1 MKEKDWQTWQDDVP
15 ADFPAS
21 EGMGDDDWTA
31 VPPEAAVPEDVPSDL
46 PDDWILP
53 VGDDFE
59 PDAFFASSGP
69 DDFAPSAEV
78 SAPAFENSA
87 PTGAAQPQTDD
98 DPNGDFKLL
107 EDPLRG
113 QTLIE
118 ASAGT
123 GKTYSLE
130 HIVLRL
136 VVERGIAIGRMLV
149 VTFTKAATAELK
161 SRIRGKLI
169 AVRKL
174 VTEGVPPTDKNLLEQ
189 FDRWRNELDP
199 DLVRERLDRAVR
211 EFDDAVILTIHSF
224 CQKTLSDFVFTSGG
238 SYGVDSGEENEL
250 LDRTAEE
257 FLRLEARRANENGT
271 VEAFRSLRTLKLD
284 KVLSKLAAEPESARS
299 RAVFSEKGFPANLD
313 PENAAAYGEMLGRF
327 LTWAPAR
334 YEALK
339 REASYQTF
347 DDMLVRAEAG
357 LKADPAFA
365 AVVRSHYDVVLIDE
379 FQDTDPLQYG
389 IFHTLFGDPAF
400 GKTVFF
406 VGDPK
411 QAIYSFRNADFETYR
426 KASEEIVRHRKLAK
440 NFRTT
445 PVLMHFFNLFFERP
459 GTFLGSG
466 IRYDPVAANDDR
478 PPLIRVD
485 DNGVFR
491 PEPALVV
498 RLGDFDKP
506 LKDKLF
512 EWEADDIADEI
523 AGMLSERDRHF
534 VKGRPLRPSDIAI
547 LVRGRPDGIPVY
559 EALLARGVKV
569 RFPSDENVFKTE
581 EAKEL
586 CTVLEAMAM
595 PSERS
600 FLEAARATR
609 IVGDGLSTYTDEK
622 KRTER
627 LVFLRGVMEAAAERA
642 RRSGLS
648 AAFGEL
654 FRVCGVES
662 RLLPAKGGE
671 RALANYRQL
680 IELLFGMQQSA
691 KTLSGLVRRCEKLI
705 TKAKDDKASFPDEYK
720 VRPDSN
726 DDRVVIQTI
735 HSSKGLE
742 YPIVYLPGCWWGT
755 PSKNVAVS
763 QIHERDEK
771 GERRLVLFP
780 GEVKPKDLPE
790 VRRAELEE
798 AVRLLYVA
806 FTRASARLTLYGLPK
821 WKVGGKELWSNA
833 WSAFFHAL
841 AAQES
846 LAGWGRADYDA
857 VWDEF
862 QKGML
867 GRAQDFADLWTKTA
881 GRFAEEHPGTTV
893 DPETLKPQT
902 DETGLYWSIASWAP
916 REDGVKVMLAPSEA
930 PALPEPE
937 PARRVDPF
945 WVQTSYTALK
955 KGLFGAEIDAHR
967 DERATLSGE
976 DEAEDDETQELRRRI
991 EDGSPMARWRSGAAL
1006 GVTIHRLF
1014 EVVDFHD
1021 FECRRALATD
1031 EELAD
1036 PGLSDEIRR
1045 NRLRQRNYLLSILGA
1060 TPDLVKR
1067 GEGLSDEAPAEDRL
1081 SPEGAKRLEELRAL
1095 FESVLSYPLL
1105 PDFTLKNLKSEGRRS
1120 EFGFLMH
1127 TNPKLSR
1134 AAFAE
1139 KAVRLGWKGL
1149 TPEQLSGYLTG
1160 SIDLL
1165 FEANGKV
1172 WILDWKTDNLAAN
1185 AALREA
1191 FPEANDWRDFYT
1203 DEAVALHMKEAHYDI
1218 QYLCYL
1224 AAVKRLLRARLG
1236 DGAED
1241 RIGGALYFFV
1251 RGASAGRGV
1260 AALPYEDVADRV
1272 KILEEMLGD
1281 E

>member
-1 MKEKDWQTWQDDVP
+1 MKEKDLQLWQDEVP
-15 ADFPAS
+15 ADFPSS
-21 EGMGDDDWTA
+21 EIGGNEDWIE
-31 VPPEAAVPEDVPSDL
+31 VPPEDMPSDL
-46 PDDWILP
+46 PDDWALP
-53 VGDDFE
+53 VGGEFE
-59 PDAFFASSGP
+59 PEAFFEASATDG
-69 DDFAPSAEV
+69 FAPVAEEL
-78 SAPAFENSA
+78 APAAAGPAQS
-87 PTGAAQPQTDD
+87 GAAEPQTDE

-107 EDPLRG
+107 DDPLRG
-113 QTLIE
+113 RTLIE

-189 FDRWRNELDP
+189 FERWRDLDLDP

-238 SYGVDSGEENEL
+238 SYGVDSGEENDL

-257 FLRLEARRANENGT
+257 FLRLEARRANENGCT
-271 VEAFRSLRTLKLD
+271 EAFRALQTLKLN
-284 KVLSKLAAEPESARS
+284 KALSKLAAEPESARK
-299 RAVFSEKGFPANLD
+299 RAIFSEEGFPMNLD
-313 PENAAAYGEMLGRF
+313 AENAAAYEEMLGRF

-389 IFHTLFGDPAF
+389 IFSTLFGDPAY

-426 KASEEIVRHRKLAK
+426 KASDEIGRHRKLAK

-466 IRYDPVAANDDR
+466 IRYDAVAANDDR

-485 DNGVFR
+485 ENGVFR

-498 RLGDFDKP
+498 RLGDFEKP
-506 LKDKLF
+506 PKDKLF
-512 EWEADDIADEI
+512 QWEADDIADEI
-523 AGMLSERDRHF
+523 STMLSERDRHF
-534 VKGRPLRPSDIAI
+534 VKGRPLRPGDIAI
-547 LVRGRPDGIPVY
+547 LVRTRDDGMPLY
-559 EALLARGVKV
+559 DALLARSVKV
-569 RFPSDENVFKTE
+569 RFPSDKNVFGTE

-595 PSERS
+595 PSERG

-627 LVFLRGVMEAAAERA
+627 LVFLRGVMEAAADRA
-642 RRSGLS
+642 RRSGLT

-654 FRVCGVES
+654 FRVCETER
-662 RLLPAKGGE
+662 RLLPAAGGE

-691 KTLSGLVRRCEKLI
+691 KTLSGLVRRFEKLI
-705 TKAKDDKASFPDEYK
+705 ANGSDKKTTVPDEYK

-742 YPIVYLPGCWWGT
+742 YPIVYLPACWWGRPYKQT
-755 PSKNVAVS
+755 AVS
-763 QIHERDEK
+763 MVHERDGA

-780 GEVKPKDLPE
+780 GEVKPNDLPE
-790 VRRAELEE
+790 VKRAQIEE
-798 AVRLLYVA
+798 SVRLLYVA

-821 WKVGGKELWSNA
+821 WNTGGKKLYDHSC
-833 WSAFFHAL
+833 SAFFHAL
-841 AAQES
+841 AAREN
-846 LAGWGRADYDA
+846 LEGWSRGEYLA
-857 VWDEF
+857 VWDDF
-862 QKGML
+862 RKGML
-867 GRAQDFADLWTKTA
+867 GSAEEFADVWAKTA
-881 GRFAEEHPGTTV
+881 EHFAAEHPGMTV

-902 DETGLYWSIASWAP
+902 DETGLYWSIAPWAP
-916 REDGVKVMLAPSEA
+916 REDGVKVQLKPSEA

-955 KGLFGAEIDAHR
+955 KGLFGAHLDAHR

-976 DEAEDDETQELRRRI
+976 DEAEDDETQESRRTI
-991 EDGSPMARWRSGAAL
+991 ADGSPMARWRSGAAL

-1014 EVVDFHD
+1014 EVVDFYG
-1021 FECRRALATD
+1021 FECRRVLATD
-1031 EELAD
+1031 EELTD
-1036 PGLSDEIRR
+1036 PGLLDEVRR

-1060 TPDLVKR
+1060 TPDLVRR
-1067 GEGLSDEAPAEDRL
+1067 GESFSDEAPGEDRL

-1095 FESVLSYPLL
+1095 FDSVLSLPIL
-1105 PDFTLKNLKSEGRRS
+1105 PDFCLKDLKAEGRRS
-1120 EFGFLMH
+1120 EYGFLLH
-1127 TNPKLSR
+1127 TKPNLP
-1134 AAFAE
+1134 
-1139 KAVRLGWKGL
+1139 KAVFAKKAESLGWKGL

-1165 FEANGKV
+1165 FEANGKI
-1172 WILDWKTDNLAAN
+1172 WILDWKTDNLAKPS
-1185 AALREA
+1185 RT
-1191 FPEANDWRDFYT
+1191 RRT
-1203 DEAVALHMKEAHYDI
+1203 
-1218 QYLCYL
+1218 
-1224 AAVKRLLRARLG
+1224 
-1236 DGAED
+1236 GATST
-1241 RIGGALYFFV
+1241 RRTPSSFT
-1251 RGASAGRGV
+1251 
-1260 AALPYEDVADRV
+1260 
-1272 KILEEMLGD
+1272 
-1281 E
+1281 

>member
-1 MKEKDWQTWQDDVP
+1 MKEKNLQIWPDEAP
-15 ADFPAS
+15 ADFPSS
-21 EGMGDDDWTA
+21 EVGGNEDWIE
-31 VPPEAAVPEDVPSDL
+31 VPPEDAPSDL
-46 PDDWILP
+46 PDDWVLP
-53 VGDDFE
+53 VGESYE
-59 PDAFFASSGP
+59 PDAFFEASEEEGFAP
-69 DDFAPSAEV
+69 FARDFAPAAEEAAQ
-78 SAPAFENSA
+78 S
-87 PTGAAQPQTDD
+87 GAAQPQADD

-107 EDPLRG
+107 DDPLRG

-136 VVERGIAIGRMLV
+136 VVERGIAIGRVLV

-161 SRIRGKLI
+161 SRIRGKLL

-174 VTEGVPPTDKNLLEQ
+174 VTEGVAPTDKNLLEQ
-189 FDRWRNELDP
+189 FERWRELDP
-199 DLVRERLDRAVR
+199 DLVRERLERAVR

-238 SYGVDSGEENEL
+238 SYGIDSGNENEL
-250 LDRTAEE
+250 LGRTAEE
-257 FLRLEARRANENGT
+257 FLRLEARRANEKGAT
-271 VEAFRSLRTLKLD
+271 EAFRILQTLKLD
-284 KVLSKLAAEPESARS
+284 KVLSKLAAEPESARKH
-299 RAVFSEKGFPANLD
+299 AIFSEAGFPAKLD
-313 PENAAAYGEMLGRF
+313 AENAAAYEEMLGRF
-327 LTWAPAR
+327 LAWAPAR

-347 DDMLVRAEAG
+347 DDMLVRTEAG

-365 AVVRSHYDVVLIDE
+365 AVVRDHYDVVLIDE

-389 IFHTLFGDPAF
+389 IFSTLFGDPAF

-426 KASEEIVRHRKLAK
+426 RASEEIGRHRKLAK

-445 PVLMHFFNLFFERP
+445 PALMHFFNLFFERP

-466 IRYDPVAANDDR
+466 IHYDAVAANDDR
-478 PPLIRVD
+478 PPLIRAD
-485 DNGVFR
+485 ENGVFR

-498 RLGDFDKP
+498 RLGDFEKP

-523 AGMLSERDRHF
+523 AAMLSERGRRF
-534 VKGRPLRPSDIAI
+534 VKGRPLRPGDIAI
-547 LVRGRPDGIPVY
+547 LVRARADGMPLY
-559 EALLARGVKV
+559 EALLSRGVKV
-569 RFPSDENVFKTE
+569 RFPSDENVFGTD
-581 EAKEL
+581 EAKEV

-642 RRSGLS
+642 RRSGLT

-654 FRVCGVES
+654 FRVCGVER
-662 RLLPAKGGE
+662 RLLPEAGGE

-691 KTLSGLVRRCEKLI
+691 KTLSGLVRRLEKLI
-705 TKAKDDKASFPDEYK
+705 AQGKEPTVPDGYE

-742 YPIVYLPGCWWGT
+742 YPIVYLPGCWWGR
-755 PSKNVAVS
+755 PSKDVAVPM
-763 QIHERDEK
+763 IHERDEA

-790 VRRAELEE
+790 VQRAETEE

-821 WKVGGKELWSNA
+821 WNGGGKELYA
-833 WSAFFHAL
+833 HARSAFFHAL
-841 AAQES
+841 AAREN
-846 LAGWGRADYDA
+846 LAGWSRADYLA
-857 VWDEF
+857 VWDDF

-867 GRAQDFADLWTKTA
+867 QRADEFAALWTKTA
-881 GRFAEEHPGTTV
+881 ERFAAEHPGMTV
-893 DPETLKPQT
+893 DPETLKPQK
-902 DETGLYWSIASWAP
+902 DETGCFWSIALWAP
-916 REDGVKVMLAPSEA
+916 RDEGVRVMLAPTEA
-930 PALPEPE
+930 PALPVPE

-955 KGLFGAEIDAHR
+955 KGLFGAHDDTHR

-976 DEAEDDETQELRRRI
+976 DETEDDESRELRRTI
-991 EDGSPMARWRSGAAL
+991 ADGSPMARWRSGAAL

-1014 EVVDFHD
+1014 EVVDFHG
-1021 FECRRALATD
+1021 FECCRVLATD

-1036 PGLSDEIRR
+1036 PELSDEIRR

-1060 TPDLVKR
+1060 TPDLVR
-1067 GEGLSDEAPAEDRL
+1067 CGEGLSEELPGEDRL
-1081 SPEGAKRLEELRAL
+1081 SPEGAKRLEELRTL
-1095 FESVLSYPLL
+1095 FDSVLSLPVL
-1105 PDFTLKNLKSEGRRS
+1105 PDFCLKDLKAEKRRS
-1120 EFGFLMH
+1120 EYGFLMH
-1127 TNPKLSR
+1127 TKPNLPKT
-1134 AAFAE
+1134 AFMKKAE
-1139 KAVRLGWKGL
+1139 ALGWKGL

-1165 FEANGKV
+1165 FEANGKI

-1185 AALREA
+1185 RALREA
-1191 FPEANDWRDFYT
+1191 FPETGDWRDFYAE
-1203 DEAVALHMKEAHYDI
+1203 EAVKLHMKEAHYDI

-1224 AAVKRLLRARLG
+1224 AAARRLLRTRLG
-1236 DGAED
+1236 EGAQE
-1241 RIGGALYFFV
+1241 RLGGAVYFFV
-1251 RGASAGRGV
+1251 RGACVGRGV
-1260 AALPYEDVADRV
+1260 AVLSFEDVAERV

-1281 E
+1281 D

>member
-1 MKEKDWQTWQDDVP
+1 MKEKDLQLWQDEVP
-15 ADFPAS
+15 ADFPSS
-21 EGMGDDDWTA
+21 EVGGNEDWIE
-31 VPPEAAVPEDVPSDL
+31 VPPEDMPSDL
-46 PDDWILP
+46 PDDWALP
-53 VGDDFE
+53 VGEEFE
-59 PDAFFASSGP
+59 PDAFFAASGEADGFAP
-69 DDFAPSAEV
+69 ATEDFAPED
-78 SAPAFENSA
+78 PAQSGVVE
-87 PTGAAQPQTDD
+87 PQTDE

-107 EDPLRG
+107 DDPLRG
-113 QTLIE
+113 RTLIE

-189 FDRWRNELDP
+189 FERWRDLDLDP

-238 SYGVDSGEENEL
+238 SYGVDSGEENDL

-257 FLRLEARRANENGT
+257 FLRLEARRANENGCT
-271 VEAFRSLRTLKLD
+271 EAFRALQSLNLGKA
-284 KVLSKLAAEPESARS
+284 LSKLAAEPESARK
-299 RAVFSEKGFPANLD
+299 RAIFSEEGFPENLD
-313 PENAAAYGEMLGRF
+313 AENAAAYEEMLSRF

-389 IFHTLFGDPAF
+389 IFSTLFGDPAF

-426 KASEEIVRHRKLAK
+426 KASDEIERHRLLAK

-466 IRYDPVAANDDR
+466 IRYDAVAANDDR
-478 PPLIRVD
+478 PPLISID
-485 DNGVFR
+485 ENGVFR

-498 RLGDFDKP
+498 RLGDFEKP
-506 LKDKLF
+506 SKDKLF
-512 EWEADDIADEI
+512 QWEANDIADEI
-523 AGMLSERDRHF
+523 ATMLSERDRHF
-534 VKGRPLRPSDIAI
+534 VKGRALRPGDIAI
-547 LVRGRPDGIPVY
+547 LVRTRADGMPLY
-559 EALLARGVKV
+559 DALLARGVKV
-569 RFPSDENVFKTE
+569 RFPSDENVFGTD

-642 RRSGLS
+642 RRSGLT

-654 FRVCGVES
+654 FRVCETER
-662 RLLPAKGGE
+662 RLLPAAGGE

-691 KTLSGLVRRCEKLI
+691 KTLSGLVRRFEKLI
-705 TKAKDDKASFPDEYK
+705 AKGKEPTVPDGYE

-742 YPIVYLPGCWWGT
+742 YPIVYLPGCWWGS
-755 PSKNVAVS
+755 PVKNTAVPLV
-763 QIHERDEK
+763 HERDEA

-780 GEVKPKDLPE
+780 GEVKPNDLPE
-790 VRRAELEE
+790 LKRAQIEE
-798 AVRLLYVA
+798 SVRLLYVA

-821 WKVGGKELWSNA
+821 WKVGGELTSYA
-833 WSAFFHAL
+833 WSAFFYAL
-841 AAQES
+841 AAREN
-846 LAGWGRADYDA
+846 LAGWSRADYQA

-867 GRAQDFADLWTKTA
+867 GRAADFADVWTKTA
-881 GRFAEEHPGTTV
+881 GRFAAEHPGTTV

-902 DETGLYWSIASWAP
+902 DETGLYWSIAPWAP
-916 REDGVKVMLAPSEA
+916 REDGVPVMLESPEA
-930 PALPEPE
+930 QALPEPE
-937 PARRVDPF
+937 SVRRVDPS

-955 KGLFGAEIDAHR
+955 KGLFGAHADAHR
-967 DERATLSGE
+967 DDRATLSGE
-976 DEAEDDETQELRRRI
+976 DETEDDESRELRRRI

-1014 EVVDFHD
+1014 EVVDFHG
-1021 FECRRALATD
+1021 FECRRVLATD

-1060 TPDLVKR
+1060 TPDLVRR
-1067 GEGLSDEAPAEDRL
+1067 GEGLPDEAPGEDRL

-1095 FESVLSYPLL
+1095 FDSVLSLPIL
-1105 PDFTLKNLKSEGRRS
+1105 PDFRLKDLKVECRRS
-1120 EFGFLMH
+1120 EYGFLLH
-1127 TNPKLSR
+1127 TKPNLSKG
-1134 AAFAE
+1134 AFAK
-1139 KAVRLGWKGL
+1139 KAAELGWKGL
-1149 TPEQLSGYLTG
+1149 TEEQLSGYLTG

-1165 FEANGKV
+1165 FEANGKI

-1191 FPEANDWRDFYT
+1191 FPEAKDWRDFYAE
-1203 DEAVALHMKEAHYDI
+1203 DAVALHMKEAHYDI

-1224 AAVKRLLRARLG
+1224 AAAKRLLRARLG
-1236 DGAED
+1236 EGAEE
-1241 RIGGALYFFV
+1241 RLGGALYFFV
-1251 RGASAGRGV
+1251 RGASAERGV
-1260 AALPYEDVADRV
+1260 AVLPYEDVAERV

-1281 E
+1281 

>member
-1 MKEKDWQTWQDDVP
+1 MKEKNLQVWQDEVP
-15 ADFPAS
+15 ADFPSS
-21 EGMGDDDWTA
+21 EAVGNEDWTA
-31 VPPEAAVPEDVPSDL
+31 VPPEDMPSDL
-46 PDDWILP
+46 PDGWALP
-53 VGDDFE
+53 VGESYE
-59 PDAFFASSGP
+59 PDAFFEASAEDGFATFAR
-69 DDFAPSAEV
+69 DFAPASEEAAQ
-78 SAPAFENSA
+78 S
-87 PTGAAQPQTDD
+87 GAAQPQADD

-107 EDPLRG
+107 DDPLRG

-136 VVERGIAIGRMLV
+136 VVERGIAIGRVLV

-174 VTEGVPPTDKNLLEQ
+174 VTEGVAPTDKNLLEQ
-189 FDRWRNELDP
+189 FERWSELDP
-199 DLVRERLDRAVR
+199 DLVCERLDRAVR

-238 SYGVDSGEENEL
+238 SYGVDSGNENEL
-250 LDRTAEE
+250 LDRTVEE
-257 FLRLEARRANENGT
+257 FLRLEARRANEKGAT
-271 VEAFRSLRTLKLD
+271 EAFRVLQTLKLD
-284 KVLSKLAAEPESARS
+284 KALSKLAAEPESARK
-299 RAVFSEKGFPANLD
+299 RAIFSEEGFPKKLD
-313 PENAAAYGEMLGRF
+313 AENAAAYEEMLGRF
-327 LTWAPAR
+327 LAWAPAR
-334 YEALK
+334 YESLK

-347 DDMLVRAEAG
+347 DDMLVRTEAG

-389 IFHTLFGDPAF
+389 IFSTLFGNPAF

-426 KASEEIVRHRKLAK
+426 RASEEIERHRKLAK

-445 PVLMHFFNLFFERP
+445 PALMHFFNLFFGRQ

-466 IRYDPVAANDDR
+466 IRYDAVAANDDR

-485 DNGVFR
+485 ENGVFR

-498 RLGDFDKP
+498 RLGDFEKP
-506 LKDKLF
+506 LKDRLF
-512 EWEADDIADEI
+512 AWEADDIADEI
-523 AGMLSERDRHF
+523 AAMLSERDRRF
-534 VKGRPLRPSDIAI
+534 VKGRPLRPGDIAI
-547 LVRGRPDGIPVY
+547 LVRARADGIPLY

-569 RFPSDENVFKTE
+569 RFPSDENVFGTD

-627 LVFLRGVMEAAAERA
+627 LVFLRGVMEEAAERA
-642 RRSGLS
+642 RRSGLA

-654 FRVCGVES
+654 FRVCKVER
-662 RLLPAKGGE
+662 RLLPAAGGE

-691 KTLSGLVRRCEKLI
+691 KTLSGLVRRFEKLI
-705 TKAKDDKASFPDEYK
+705 ARGKESTVPDGYE

-735 HSSKGLE
+735 HASKGLE
-742 YPIVYLPGCWWGT
+742 YPIVYLPGCWWGSA
-755 PSKNVAVS
+755 SKNAAVPL
-763 QIHERDEK
+763 IHERDEA

-780 GEVKPKDLPE
+780 GEVKSKGLPE
-790 VRRAELEE
+790 VRRAETEE

-821 WKVGGKELWSNA
+821 WNGGGKELYAHA

-841 AAQES
+841 AARENLS
-846 LAGWGRADYDA
+846 GWSRAEYFA
-857 VWDEF
+857 VWDDF

-867 GRAQDFADLWTKTA
+867 KRADEFADLWTKTA
-881 GRFAEEHPGTTV
+881 ERFAAEHPGMTV
-893 DPETLKPQT
+893 DPETLKPQK
-902 DETGLYWSIASWAP
+902 DETGCFWSIAPWAP
-916 REDGVKVMLAPSEA
+916 RDEGVRVMLAPTEA
-930 PALPEPE
+930 PALPVPE

-955 KGLFGAEIDAHR
+955 KGLFGAHDDTHR

-976 DEAEDDETQELRRRI
+976 DETEEDESKESRRTI
-991 EDGSPMARWRSGAAL
+991 ADGSPMARWRSGAAL

-1014 EVVDFHD
+1014 EVVDFHG
-1021 FECRRALATD
+1021 FECRRVLATD

-1036 PGLSDEIRR
+1036 PELSDEIRR

-1060 TPDLVKR
+1060 TPDLVR
-1067 GEGLSDEAPAEDRL
+1067 CGEGLSEELPGEDQL
-1081 SPEGAKRLEELRAL
+1081 SPEGAKRLEELRTL
-1095 FESVLSYPLL
+1095 FDSVLSLPVL
-1105 PDFTLKNLKSEGRRS
+1105 PDFCLKDLKAENRRS
-1120 EFGFLMH
+1120 EYGFLMH
-1127 TNPKLSR
+1127 TKPNLPKT
-1134 AAFAE
+1134 AFVKKAE
-1139 KAVRLGWKGL
+1139 ALGWKGL

-1165 FEANGKV
+1165 FEANGKI

-1185 AALREA
+1185 RALREA
-1191 FPEANDWRDFYT
+1191 FPETGDWRDFYAE
-1203 DEAVALHMKEAHYDI
+1203 EAVNLHMKEAHYDI

-1224 AAVKRLLRARLG
+1224 AAARRLLRTRLVEGAQERLG
-1236 DGAED
+1236 GAV
-1241 RIGGALYFFV
+1241 YFFV
-1251 RGASAGRGV
+1251 RGACVGRGV
-1260 AALPYEDVADRV
+1260 AVLPFEDVAERV

-1281 E
+1281 D

>member
-1 MKEKDWQTWQDDVP
+1 MKEKDLQVWQDEVP
-15 ADFPAS
+15 ADFPSS
-21 EGMGDDDWTA
+21 EIGGNEDWIE
-31 VPPEAAVPEDVPSDL
+31 VPPEDMPSDL
-46 PDDWILP
+46 PDDWALP
-53 VGDDFE
+53 VGEEFE
-59 PDAFFASSGP
+59 PDVFFAASAADG
-69 DDFAPSAEV
+69 FAPVAEEL
-78 SAPAFENSA
+78 APAAAGPAQS
-87 PTGAAQPQTDD
+87 GAAEPQTDD

-107 EDPLRG
+107 DDPLRG
-113 QTLIE
+113 RTLIE

-189 FDRWRNELDP
+189 FERWRDLDLDP

-238 SYGVDSGEENEL
+238 SYGVDSGEENDL

-257 FLRLEARRANENGT
+257 FLRLEARRANENGCT
-271 VEAFRSLRTLKLD
+271 EAFRALQTLKLN
-284 KVLSKLAAEPESARS
+284 KALSKLAAEPESARK
-299 RAVFSEKGFPANLD
+299 RAIFSEEGFPMNLD
-313 PENAAAYGEMLGRF
+313 AENAAAYEEMLGRF

-389 IFHTLFGDPAF
+389 IFSTLFGDPAY

-426 KASEEIVRHRKLAK
+426 KASDEIGRHRKLAK

-466 IRYDPVAANDDR
+466 IRYDAVAANDDR

-485 DNGVFR
+485 ENGVFR

-498 RLGDFDKP
+498 RLGDFEKP
-506 LKDKLF
+506 PKDKLF
-512 EWEADDIADEI
+512 QWEADDIADEI
-523 AGMLSERDRHF
+523 STMLSERDRHF
-534 VKGRPLRPSDIAI
+534 VKGRPLRPGDIAI
-547 LVRGRPDGIPVY
+547 LVRTRDDGMPLY
-559 EALLARGVKV
+559 DALLARSVKV
-569 RFPSDENVFKTE
+569 RFPSDKNVFGTE

-595 PSERS
+595 PSERG

-627 LVFLRGVMEAAAERA
+627 LVFLRGVMEAAADRA
-642 RRSGLS
+642 RRSGLT

-654 FRVCGVES
+654 FRVCETER
-662 RLLPAKGGE
+662 RLLPAAGGE

-691 KTLSGLVRRCEKLI
+691 KTLSGLVRRFEKLI
-705 TKAKDDKASFPDEYK
+705 ANGSDKKTTVPDEYK

-742 YPIVYLPGCWWGT
+742 YPIVYLPACWWGRPYKQT
-755 PSKNVAVS
+755 AVS
-763 QIHERDEK
+763 MVHERDGA

-780 GEVKPKDLPE
+780 GEVKPNDLPE
-790 VRRAELEE
+790 VKRAQIEE
-798 AVRLLYVA
+798 SVRLLYVA

-821 WKVGGKELWSNA
+821 WNTGGKKLYDHSC
-833 WSAFFHAL
+833 SAFFHAL
-841 AAQES
+841 AAREN
-846 LAGWGRADYDA
+846 LEGWSRGEYLA
-857 VWDEF
+857 VWDDF
-862 QKGML
+862 RKGML
-867 GRAQDFADLWTKTA
+867 GSAEEFADVWAKTA
-881 GRFAEEHPGTTV
+881 EHFAAEHPGMTV
-893 DPETLKPQT
+893 APETLKPQT
-902 DETGLYWSIASWAP
+902 DETGLYWSIAPWAP
-916 REDGVKVMLAPSEA
+916 REDGVKVQLKPSEA

-955 KGLFGAEIDAHR
+955 KGLFGAHLDAHR

-976 DEAEDDETQELRRRI
+976 DEAEDDETQESRRTI
-991 EDGSPMARWRSGAAL
+991 ADGSPMARWRSGAAL

-1014 EVVDFHD
+1014 EVVDFYG
-1021 FECRRALATD
+1021 FECRRVLATD
-1031 EELAD
+1031 EELTD
-1036 PGLSDEIRR
+1036 PGLLDEVRR

-1060 TPDLVKR
+1060 TPDLVRR
-1067 GEGLSDEAPAEDRL
+1067 GESFSDEAPGEDRL

-1095 FESVLSYPLL
+1095 FDSVLSLPIL
-1105 PDFTLKNLKSEGRRS
+1105 PDFCLKDLKAEGRRS
-1120 EFGFLMH
+1120 EYGFLLH
-1127 TNPKLSR
+1127 TKPNLP
-1134 AAFAE
+1134 
-1139 KAVRLGWKGL
+1139 KAVFAKKAESLGWKGL

-1165 FEANGKV
+1165 FEANGKI

-1191 FPEANDWRDFYT
+1191 FPDAEDWRDFYT
-1203 DEAVALHMKEAHYDI
+1203 EDAVKLHMKEAHYDI

-1224 AAVKRLLRARLG
+1224 AAAKRLLRARLG
-1236 DGAED
+1236 EGAED
-1241 RIGGALYFFV
+1241 RLGGAVYFFV

-1260 AALPYEDVADRV
+1260 AVLPFEDAADRV

-1281 E
+1281 

>member
-1 MKEKDWQTWQDDVP
+1 MKEKDLQLWQDEVP
-15 ADFPAS
+15 ADFPSS
-21 EGMGDDDWTA
+21 EIGGNEDWIE
-31 VPPEAAVPEDVPSDL
+31 VPPEDMPSDL
-46 PDDWILP
+46 PDDWALP
-53 VGDDFE
+53 VGGEFE
-59 PDAFFASSGP
+59 PEAFFEASATDG
-69 DDFAPSAEV
+69 FAPVAEEL
-78 SAPAFENSA
+78 APAAAGPAQS
-87 PTGAAQPQTDD
+87 GAAEPQTDE

-107 EDPLRG
+107 DDPLRG
-113 QTLIE
+113 RTLIE

-189 FDRWRNELDP
+189 FERWDELDP
-199 DLVRERLDRAVR
+199 DLIRERLDRAVR

-238 SYGVDSGEENEL
+238 SYGVDSGEENDL

-257 FLRLEARRANENGT
+257 FLRLEARRANENGCT
-271 VEAFRSLRTLKLD
+271 EAFRALQNLKLD
-284 KVLSKLAAEPESARS
+284 KALSKLAAEPESARK
-299 RAVFSEKGFPANLD
+299 RAIFSEEGFPKNLD
-313 PENAAAYGEMLGRF
+313 AENAAAYEEMLSRF

-339 REASYQTF
+339 REATYQTF

-389 IFHTLFGDPAF
+389 IFSTLFGDPAY

-426 KASEEIVRHRKLAK
+426 KASDEIGRHRKLAK

-466 IRYDPVAANDDR
+466 IRYDAVAANEDR

-485 DNGVFR
+485 ENGVFR

-498 RLGDFDKP
+498 RLGDFEKP
-506 LKDKLF
+506 VKDKLF
-512 EWEADDIADEI
+512 QWEADDIADEI
-523 AGMLSERDRHF
+523 AAMLSERDRHF
-534 VKGRPLRPSDIAI
+534 VKGRPLRPGDIAI
-547 LVRGRPDGIPVY
+547 LVRTRDDGMPLY
-559 EALLARGVKV
+559 DALLARGVKV
-569 RFPSDENVFKTE
+569 RFPSDKNVFGTE

-595 PSERS
+595 PSERG

-642 RRSGLS
+642 RRSGLT

-654 FRVCGVES
+654 FRVCEVER
-662 RLLPAKGGE
+662 RLLPVAGGE

-691 KTLSGLVRRCEKLI
+691 KTLSGLVRRFEKLI
-705 TKAKDDKASFPDEYK
+705 AKGSDKKASVPDEYK

-742 YPIVYLPGCWWGT
+742 YPIVYLPGCWWGS
-755 PSKNVAVS
+755 PVKNTAVPMV
-763 QIHERDEK
+763 HERDGA

-780 GEVKPKDLPE
+780 GEVKPNDLPDFK
-790 VRRAELEE
+790 RAQIEE
-798 AVRLLYVA
+798 SVRLLYVA
-806 FTRASARLTLYGLPK
+806 FTRASARLTIYGLPK
-821 WKVGGKELWSNA
+821 WKVGGELNSYA
-833 WSAFFHAL
+833 WSAFFYAL
-841 AAQES
+841 AAREN
-846 LAGWGRADYDA
+846 LAGWTRDDYLA

-867 GRAQDFADLWTKTA
+867 GRADDFADVWAKTA
-881 GRFAEEHPGTTV
+881 GRFAEEHPGMTV
-893 DPETLKPQT
+893 DSETLKPQK
-902 DETGLYWSIASWAP
+902 DETGLYWSISPWAP
-916 REDGVKVMLAPSEA
+916 REDGVPVMLESPEA
-930 PALPEPE
+930 QALPEPE
-937 PARRVDPF
+937 SVRRVDPS

-955 KGLFGAEIDAHR
+955 KGLFGAHADAHR

-976 DEAEDDETQELRRRI
+976 DETEDDESQELRRRI
-991 EDGSPMARWRSGAAL
+991 EDASPMARWRSGAAL

-1014 EVVDFHD
+1014 EVVDFHG
-1021 FECRRALATD
+1021 FECRRVLATD

-1060 TPDLVKR
+1060 TPDLVRR
-1067 GEGLSDEAPAEDRL
+1067 GEGLSDEAPGEDRL
-1081 SPEGAKRLEELRAL
+1081 SPEGAKRLEELRTL
-1095 FESVLSYPLL
+1095 FDSVLSLPIL
-1105 PDFTLKNLKSEGRRS
+1105 PDFCLKNLKAECRRS
-1120 EFGFLMH
+1120 EYGFLLH
-1127 TNPKLSR
+1127 TKPNLPKG
-1134 AAFAE
+1134 AFAK
-1139 KAVRLGWKGL
+1139 KAAELGWKGL
-1149 TPEQLSGYLTG
+1149 TEEQLSGYLTG

-1165 FEANGKV
+1165 FEANGKI

-1191 FPEANDWRDFYT
+1191 FPDAEDWRDFYT
-1203 DEAVALHMKEAHYDI
+1203 EDAVKLHMKEAHYDI

-1224 AAVKRLLRARLG
+1224 AAAKHLLRARLG
-1236 DGAED
+1236 EGAEE
-1241 RIGGALYFFV
+1241 RLGGALYFFV

-1260 AALPYEDVADRV
+1260 AVLPYEDVAERV

-1281 E
+1281 

>member
-1 MKEKDWQTWQDDVP
+1 MKEKNLQIWPDEAP
-15 ADFPAS
+15 ADFPSS
-21 EGMGDDDWTA
+21 EVGGNEDWIE
-31 VPPEAAVPEDVPSDL
+31 VPPEDAPSNL
-46 PDDWILP
+46 PDDWALP
-53 VGDDFE
+53 VGEAYE
-59 PDAFFASSGP
+59 PDAFFEASEEEGFP
-69 DDFAPSAEV
+69 PFARDFAPFSEEA
-78 SAPAFENSA
+78 SRS
-87 PTGAAQPQTDD
+87 GAAQPQTDD

-107 EDPLRG
+107 DDPLRG
-113 QTLIE
+113 RTLIE

-136 VVERGIAIGRMLV
+136 VVERGIAIGRVLV

-161 SRIRGKLI
+161 SRIRGKLL

-174 VTEGVPPTDKNLLEQ
+174 VTEGVAPTDKNLLEQ
-189 FDRWRNELDP
+189 FERWRELDP
-199 DLVRERLDRAVR
+199 DLVRERLERAVR

-238 SYGVDSGEENEL
+238 SYGVDSGNENEL
-250 LDRTAEE
+250 LGRTAEE
-257 FLRLEARRANENGT
+257 FLRLEARRANEKGAT
-271 VEAFRSLRTLKLD
+271 EAFRVLQTLKLD
-284 KVLSKLAAEPESARS
+284 KVLSKLAAEPESARK
-299 RAVFSEKGFPANLD
+299 RAIFSEAGFPAKLD
-313 PENAAAYGEMLGRF
+313 AENAAAYEEMLGRF
-327 LTWAPAR
+327 LAWAPAR

-347 DDMLVRAEAG
+347 DDMLVRTEAG

-365 AVVRSHYDVVLIDE
+365 AVVRDHYDVVLIDE

-389 IFHTLFGDPAF
+389 IFSTLFGDPAF

-426 KASEEIVRHRKLAK
+426 RASEEIGRHRKLAK

-445 PVLMHFFNLFFERP
+445 PALMHFFNLFFERP

-466 IRYDPVAANDDR
+466 IHYDAVAANDDR
-478 PPLIRVD
+478 PPLIRAD
-485 DNGVFR
+485 ENGVFR

-498 RLGDFDKP
+498 RLGDFEKP
-506 LKDKLF
+506 HKDKLF

-523 AGMLSERDRHF
+523 AAMLSERGRRF
-534 VKGRPLRPSDIAI
+534 VKGRPLRPGDIAI
-547 LVRGRPDGIPVY
+547 LVRARADGMPLY
-559 EALLARGVKV
+559 EALLSRGVKV
-569 RFPSDENVFKTE
+569 RFPSDENVFGTD
-581 EAKEL
+581 EAKEV

-642 RRSGLS
+642 RRSGLT

-654 FRVCGVES
+654 FRVCGVER
-662 RLLPAKGGE
+662 RLLPEAGGE

-691 KTLSGLVRRCEKLI
+691 KTLSGLVRRLEKLI
-705 TKAKDDKASFPDEYK
+705 AQGKEPTVPDGYE

-742 YPIVYLPGCWWGT
+742 YPIVYLPGCWWGR
-755 PSKNVAVS
+755 PSKDVAVPM
-763 QIHERDEK
+763 IHERDEA

-790 VRRAELEE
+790 VQRAETEE

-821 WKVGGKELWSNA
+821 WNGGGKELYA
-833 WSAFFHAL
+833 HARSAFFHAL
-841 AAQES
+841 AAREN
-846 LAGWGRADYDA
+846 LAGWSRADYLA
-857 VWDEF
+857 VWDDF

-867 GRAQDFADLWTKTA
+867 QRADEFAALWTKTA
-881 GRFAEEHPGTTV
+881 ERFAAEHPGMTV
-893 DPETLKPQT
+893 DPETLKPQK
-902 DETGLYWSIASWAP
+902 DETGCFWSIAPWAP
-916 REDGVKVMLAPSEA
+916 RDEGVRVMLAPTEA
-930 PALPEPE
+930 PALPVPE

-955 KGLFGAEIDAHR
+955 KGLFGAHDDTHR

-976 DEAEDDETQELRRRI
+976 DETEEDESKESRRTI
-991 EDGSPMARWRSGAAL
+991 ADGSPMARWRSGAAL

-1014 EVVDFHD
+1014 EVVDFHG
-1021 FECRRALATD
+1021 FECRRVLATD

-1036 PGLSDEIRR
+1036 PELSDEIRR

-1060 TPDLVKR
+1060 TPDLVR
-1067 GEGLSDEAPAEDRL
+1067 CGEGLSEELPGEDRL
-1081 SPEGAKRLEELRAL
+1081 SPEGAKRLEELRTL
-1095 FESVLSYPLL
+1095 FDSVLSLPVL
-1105 PDFTLKNLKSEGRRS
+1105 PDFCLKDLKAENRRS
-1120 EFGFLMH
+1120 EYGFLMH
-1127 TNPKLSR
+1127 TKPNLPKT
-1134 AAFAE
+1134 AFVKKAE
-1139 KAVRLGWKGL
+1139 ALGWKGL

-1165 FEANGKV
+1165 FEANGKI

-1185 AALREA
+1185 RALREA
-1191 FPEANDWRDFYT
+1191 FPETGDWRDFYAE
-1203 DEAVALHMKEAHYDI
+1203 EAVNLHMKEAHYDI

-1224 AAVKRLLRARLG
+1224 AAARRLLRTRLG
-1236 DGAED
+1236 EGAQE
-1241 RIGGALYFFV
+1241 RLGGAVYFFV
-1251 RGASAGRGV
+1251 RGACVGRGV
-1260 AALPYEDVADRV
+1260 AVLPFEDVAERV

-1281 E
+1281 D

>member
-1 MKEKDWQTWQDDVP
+1 MKEKDLQVWQDEVP
-15 ADFPAS
+15 ADFPSS
-21 EGMGDDDWTA
+21 EIGGNEDWIE
-31 VPPEAAVPEDVPSDL
+31 VPPEDMPSDL
-46 PDDWILP
+46 PDDWALP
-53 VGDDFE
+53 VGEEFE
-59 PDAFFASSGP
+59 PDVFFAASAADG
-69 DDFAPSAEV
+69 FAPVAEEL
-78 SAPAFENSA
+78 APAAAGPAQS
-87 PTGAAQPQTDD
+87 GAAEPQTDD

-107 EDPLRG
+107 GDPLRG
-113 QTLIE
+113 RTLIE

-189 FDRWRNELDP
+189 FERWRDLDLDP

-238 SYGVDSGEENEL
+238 SYGVDSGEENDL

-257 FLRLEARRANENGT
+257 FLRLEARRANENGCT
-271 VEAFRSLRTLKLD
+271 EAFRALQTLKLN
-284 KVLSKLAAEPESARS
+284 KALSKLAAEPESARK
-299 RAVFSEKGFPANLD
+299 RAIFSEEGFPMNLD
-313 PENAAAYGEMLGRF
+313 AENAAAYEEMLGRF

-389 IFHTLFGDPAF
+389 IFSTLFGDPAY

-426 KASEEIVRHRKLAK
+426 KASDEIGRHRKLAK

-466 IRYDPVAANDDR
+466 IRYDAVAANDDR

-485 DNGVFR
+485 ENGVFR

-498 RLGDFDKP
+498 RLGDFEKP
-506 LKDKLF
+506 PKDKLF
-512 EWEADDIADEI
+512 QWEADDIADEI
-523 AGMLSERDRHF
+523 STMLSERDRHF
-534 VKGRPLRPSDIAI
+534 VKGRPLRPGDIAI
-547 LVRGRPDGIPVY
+547 LVRTRDDGMPLY
-559 EALLARGVKV
+559 DALLARSVKV
-569 RFPSDENVFKTE
+569 RFPSDKNVFGTE

-595 PSERS
+595 PSERG

-627 LVFLRGVMEAAAERA
+627 LVFLRGVMEAAADRA
-642 RRSGLS
+642 RRSGLT

-654 FRVCGVES
+654 FRVCETER
-662 RLLPAKGGE
+662 RLLPAAGGE

-691 KTLSGLVRRCEKLI
+691 KTLSGLVRRFEKLI
-705 TKAKDDKASFPDEYK
+705 ANGSDKKTTVPDEYK

-742 YPIVYLPGCWWGT
+742 YPIVYLPACWWGRPYKQT
-755 PSKNVAVS
+755 AVS
-763 QIHERDEK
+763 MVHERDGA

-780 GEVKPKDLPE
+780 GEVKPNDLPE
-790 VRRAELEE
+790 VKRAQIEE
-798 AVRLLYVA
+798 SVRLLYVA

-821 WKVGGKELWSNA
+821 WNTGGKKLYDHSC
-833 WSAFFHAL
+833 SAFFHAL
-841 AAQES
+841 AAREN
-846 LAGWGRADYDA
+846 LEGWSRGEYLA
-857 VWDEF
+857 VWDDF
-862 QKGML
+862 RKGML
-867 GRAQDFADLWTKTA
+867 GSAEEFADVWAKTA
-881 GRFAEEHPGTTV
+881 EHFAAEHPGMTV

-902 DETGLYWSIASWAP
+902 DETGLYWSIAPWAP
-916 REDGVKVMLAPSEA
+916 REDGVKVQLKPSEA

-955 KGLFGAEIDAHR
+955 KGLFGAHLDAHR

-976 DEAEDDETQELRRRI
+976 DEAEDDETQESRRTI
-991 EDGSPMARWRSGAAL
+991 ADGSPMARWRSGAAL

-1014 EVVDFHD
+1014 EVVDFYG
-1021 FECRRALATD
+1021 FECRRVLATD
-1031 EELAD
+1031 EELTD
-1036 PGLSDEIRR
+1036 PGLLDEVRR

-1060 TPDLVKR
+1060 TPDLVRR
-1067 GEGLSDEAPAEDRL
+1067 GESFSDEAPGEDRL

-1095 FESVLSYPLL
+1095 FDSVLSLPIL
-1105 PDFTLKNLKSEGRRS
+1105 PDFCLKDLKAEGRRS
-1120 EFGFLMH
+1120 EYGFLLH
-1127 TNPKLSR
+1127 TKPNLP
-1134 AAFAE
+1134 
-1139 KAVRLGWKGL
+1139 KAVFAKKAESLGWKGL

-1165 FEANGKV
+1165 FEANGKI

-1191 FPEANDWRDFYT
+1191 FPDAEDWRDFYT
-1203 DEAVALHMKEAHYDI
+1203 EDAVKLHMKEAHYDI

-1224 AAVKRLLRARLG
+1224 AAAKRLLRARLG
-1236 DGAED
+1236 EGAED
-1241 RIGGALYFFV
+1241 RLGGAVYFFV

-1260 AALPYEDVADRV
+1260 AVLPFEDAADRV

-1281 E
+1281 

>member
-1 MKEKDWQTWQDDVP
+1 MKEKDLQVWQDEVP
-15 ADFPAS
+15 ADFPSS
-21 EGMGDDDWTA
+21 EIGGNEDWIE
-31 VPPEAAVPEDVPSDL
+31 VPPEDMPSDL
-46 PDDWILP
+46 PDDWALP
-53 VGDDFE
+53 VGEEFE
-59 PDAFFASSGP
+59 PDVFFAASAADG
-69 DDFAPSAEV
+69 FAPVAEEL
-78 SAPAFENSA
+78 APAAAGPAQS
-87 PTGAAQPQTDD
+87 GAAEPQTDD

-107 EDPLRG
+107 DDPLRG
-113 QTLIE
+113 RTLIE

-169 AVRKL
+169 AVGKL

-189 FDRWRNELDP
+189 FERWRDLDLDP

-238 SYGVDSGEENEL
+238 SYGVDSGEENDL

-257 FLRLEARRANENGT
+257 FLRLEARRANENGCT
-271 VEAFRSLRTLKLD
+271 EAFRALQNLKLN
-284 KVLSKLAAEPESARS
+284 KALSKLAAEPESARK
-299 RAVFSEKGFPANLD
+299 RAIFSEEGFPMNLD
-313 PENAAAYGEMLGRF
+313 AENAAAYEEMLGRF

-389 IFHTLFGDPAF
+389 IFSTLFGDPAY

-426 KASEEIVRHRKLAK
+426 KASDEIGRHRKLAK

-466 IRYDPVAANDDR
+466 IRYDAVAANEDR

-485 DNGVFR
+485 ENGVFR

-498 RLGDFDKP
+498 RLGDFEKP
-506 LKDKLF
+506 VKDKLF
-512 EWEADDIADEI
+512 QWEADDIADEI
-523 AGMLSERDRHF
+523 AAMLSERDRHF
-534 VKGRPLRPSDIAI
+534 VKGRPLRPGDIAI
-547 LVRGRPDGIPVY
+547 LVRTRDDGMPLY
-559 EALLARGVKV
+559 DALLARGVKV
-569 RFPSDENVFKTE
+569 RFPSDKNVFGAE

-642 RRSGLS
+642 RRSGLT

-654 FRVCGVES
+654 FRVCETER
-662 RLLPAKGGE
+662 RLLPAAGGE

-691 KTLSGLVRRCEKLI
+691 KTLSGLVRRFEKLI
-705 TKAKDDKASFPDEYK
+705 AQGSDKKASVPDEYK

-742 YPIVYLPGCWWGT
+742 YPIVYLPACWWGRPYKQT
-755 PSKNVAVS
+755 AVS
-763 QIHERDEK
+763 MVHERDGA

-780 GEVKPKDLPE
+780 GEVKPNDLPE
-790 VRRAELEE
+790 VKRAQIEE
-798 AVRLLYVA
+798 SVRLLYVA

-821 WKVGGKELWSNA
+821 WNIGGKKLYDHSC
-833 WSAFFHAL
+833 SAFFHAL
-841 AAQES
+841 AAREN
-846 LAGWGRADYDA
+846 LEGWSRDEYLA

-867 GRAQDFADLWTKTA
+867 GRAEDFADVWAKTA
-881 GRFAEEHPGTTV
+881 ERFATEHPGTTV

-902 DETGLYWSIASWAP
+902 DETGLYWSIAPWAP
-916 REDGVKVMLAPSEA
+916 REDGVKVQLKPSEA

-937 PARRVDPF
+937 SVRRVDPF

-955 KGLFGAEIDAHR
+955 KGLFGAHADAHR
-967 DERATLSGE
+967 DDRATLSGE
-976 DEAEDDETQELRRRI
+976 DETEDDESRELRRRI

-1014 EVVDFHD
+1014 EVVDFHG
-1021 FECRRALATD
+1021 FECRRVLATD

-1060 TPDLVKR
+1060 TPDLVRR
-1067 GEGLSDEAPAEDRL
+1067 GEGLSDEAPGEDRL
-1081 SPEGAKRLEELRAL
+1081 SPEGAKRLEELRRL
-1095 FESVLSYPLL
+1095 FDSVLSL
-1105 PDFTLKNLKSEGRRS
+1105 PILSDFRLKDLKAECRRS
-1120 EFGFLMH
+1120 EYGFLLH
-1127 TNPKLSR
+1127 TKPNLSKG
-1134 AAFAE
+1134 AFAE
-1139 KAVRLGWKGL
+1139 KAAELGWKGL
-1149 TPEQLSGYLTG
+1149 TEEQLSGYLTG

-1165 FEANGKV
+1165 FEANGKI

-1191 FPEANDWRDFYT
+1191 FPEAKDWRDFYAE
-1203 DEAVALHMKEAHYDI
+1203 DAVALHMKEAHYDI

-1224 AAVKRLLRARLG
+1224 AAAKRLLRARLG
-1236 DGAED
+1236 EGAEE
-1241 RIGGALYFFV
+1241 RLGGALYFFV
-1251 RGASAGRGV
+1251 RGASAERGV
-1260 AALPYEDVADRV
+1260 AVLPYEDVAERV

-1281 E
+1281 

>member
-1 MKEKDWQTWQDDVP
+1 MSTDTTPDFDVCT
-15 ADFPAS
+15 ADL
-21 EGMGDDDWTA
+21 MR
-31 VPPEAAVPEDVPSDL
+31 
-46 PDDWILP
+46 
-53 VGDDFE
+53 
-59 PDAFFASSGP
+59 
-69 DDFAPSAEV
+69 
-78 SAPAFENSA
+78 
-87 PTGAAQPQTDD
+87 PT
-98 DPNGDFKLL
+98 LL
-107 EDPLRG
+107 
-113 QTLIE
+113 E

-123 GKTYSLE
+123 GKTFSIKHL
-130 HIVLRL
+130 VLRL
-136 VVERGIAIGRMLV
+136 VAEKAIEIEKVLV

-189 FDRWRNELDP
+189 FERWDELDP
-199 DLVRERLDRAVR
+199 DLIRERLDRAVR

-238 SYGVDSGEENEL
+238 SYGVDSGEENDL
-250 LDRTAEE
+250 LDRTVEE
-257 FLRLEARRANENGT
+257 FLRLEARRANENGCT
-271 VEAFRSLRTLKLD
+271 EAFRALQNLKLD
-284 KVLSKLAAEPESARS
+284 KALSKLAAEPESARK
-299 RAVFSEKGFPANLD
+299 RAIFSEEGFPKNLD
-313 PENAAAYGEMLGRF
+313 AENAAAYEEMLSRF

-339 REASYQTF
+339 REATYQTF

-389 IFHTLFGDPAF
+389 IFSTLFGDPAF

-426 KASEEIVRHRKLAK
+426 KASDEIGRHRKLAK

-466 IRYDPVAANDDR
+466 IRYDAVAANEDR

-485 DNGVFR
+485 ENGVFR

-498 RLGDFDKP
+498 RLGDFEKP
-506 LKDKLF
+506 VKDKLF
-512 EWEADDIADEI
+512 QWEADDIANEI
-523 AGMLSERDRHF
+523 ASMLSERDRHF
-534 VKGRPLRPSDIAI
+534 VKGRALRPGDIAI
-547 LVRGRPDGIPVY
+547 LVRTRADGMPLY
-559 EALLARGVKV
+559 DALLARGVKV
-569 RFPSDENVFKTE
+569 RFPSDENVFGTD

-642 RRSGLS
+642 RRSGLT

-654 FRVCGVES
+654 FRVCETER
-662 RLLPAKGGE
+662 RLLPAAGGE

-691 KTLSGLVRRCEKLI
+691 KTLSGLVRRFEKLI
-705 TKAKDDKASFPDEYK
+705 AKGKEPTVPDGYE

-742 YPIVYLPGCWWGT
+742 YPIVYLPGCWWGS
-755 PSKNVAVS
+755 PVKNTAVPLV
-763 QIHERDEK
+763 HERDEA

-780 GEVKPKDLPE
+780 GEVKPKDLPDFK
-790 VRRAELEE
+790 RAQIEE
-798 AVRLLYVA
+798 SVRLLYVA

-821 WKVGGKELWSNA
+821 WNGGGKELYAHSC
-833 WSAFFHAL
+833 SAFFHAL
-841 AAQES
+841 AAREN
-846 LAGWGRADYDA
+846 LAGWCRDEYLA

-867 GRAQDFADLWTKTA
+867 GRAADFADVWSKTA
-881 GRFAEEHPGTTV
+881 ARFAGEHPGMTV

-902 DETGLYWSIASWAP
+902 DETGPYWSIAPWAP
-916 REDGVKVMLAPSEA
+916 REDGVPVMLESPEA
-930 PALPEPE
+930 QALPEPE
-937 PARRVDPF
+937 SVRRVDPS

-955 KGLFGAEIDAHR
+955 KGLFGAHADAHR
-967 DERATLSGE
+967 DDRATLSGE
-976 DEAEDDETQELRRRI
+976 DETEDDESLELRRRI

-1014 EVVDFHD
+1014 EVVDFHG
-1021 FECRRALATD
+1021 FECRRVLATD

-1060 TPDLVKR
+1060 TPDLVRR
-1067 GEGLSDEAPAEDRL
+1067 GEGLPAETPGEDRL
-1081 SPEGAKRLEELRAL
+1081 SPEGAKRLEELRTL
-1095 FESVLSYPLL
+1095 FDSVLSLPIL
-1105 PDFTLKNLKSEGRRS
+1105 PDFRLKDLKAECRRS
-1120 EFGFLMH
+1120 EYGFLLH
-1127 TNPKLSR
+1127 TKPNLSKT
-1134 AAFAE
+1134 AFAK
-1139 KAVRLGWKGL
+1139 KAAELGWKGL
-1149 TPEQLSGYLTG
+1149 TEEQLSGYLTG

-1165 FEANGKV
+1165 FEANGKI

-1191 FPEANDWRDFYT
+1191 FPDAEDWRDFYT
-1203 DEAVALHMKEAHYDI
+1203 EDAVKLHMKEAHYDI

-1224 AAVKRLLRARLG
+1224 AAAKRLLRARLG
-1236 DGAED
+1236 EGAEE
-1241 RIGGALYFFV
+1241 RLGGALYFFV

-1260 AALPYEDVADRV
+1260 AVLPYEDVAERV

-1281 E
+1281 

>member
-1 MKEKDWQTWQDDVP
+1 MKEKDLQVWPDEVP
-15 ADFPAS
+15 ADFPSLEAGGN
-21 EGMGDDDWTA
+21 EDWIE
-31 VPPEAAVPEDVPSDL
+31 VPPEDMPSDL
-46 PDDWILP
+46 PDDWALP
-53 VGDDFE
+53 VGGEFE
-59 PDAFFASSGP
+59 PDAFFEASVADDLAP
-69 DDFAPSAEV
+69 VAEDFAPAAVE
-78 SAPAFENSA
+78 PAQS
-87 PTGAAQPQTDD
+87 GAADPQTDD

-107 EDPLRG
+107 DDPLRG
-113 QTLIE
+113 RTLIE

-169 AVRKL
+169 AVRNL
-174 VTEGVPPTDKNLLEQ
+174 VTEGVPPTDKNLFEQ
-189 FDRWRNELDP
+189 FERWKKLELDP

-238 SYGVDSGEENEL
+238 SYGVDSGEENDL

-257 FLRLEARRANENGT
+257 FLRLEARRANESGAT
-271 VEAFRSLRTLKLD
+271 AAFRALRTLKLD
-284 KVLSKLAAEPESARS
+284 KALSKLAAEPESARS
-299 RAVFSEKGFPANLD
+299 RAVFSEEGFPKNLD
-313 PENAAAYGEMLGRF
+313 AENAAAYEEMLSRF

-389 IFHTLFGDPAF
+389 IFSTLFGDPAY

-426 KASEEIVRHRKLAK
+426 KASDEIGRHRKLAK

-466 IRYDPVAANDDR
+466 IRYDAVAANEDR

-485 DNGVFR
+485 ENGVFR

-498 RLGDFDKP
+498 RLGDFEKP
-506 LKDKLF
+506 VKDKLF
-512 EWEADDIADEI
+512 QWEADDIADEI
-523 AGMLSERDRHF
+523 AAMLSERDRHF
-534 VKGRPLRPSDIAI
+534 VKGRPLRPGDIAI
-547 LVRGRPDGIPVY
+547 LVRTRDDGMPLY
-559 EALLARGVKV
+559 DALLARGVKV
-569 RFPSDENVFKTE
+569 RFPSDKNVFGTE

-595 PSERS
+595 PSERG

-642 RRSGLS
+642 RRSGLT

-654 FRVCGVES
+654 FRVCEVER
-662 RLLPAKGGE
+662 RLLPVAGGE

-691 KTLSGLVRRCEKLI
+691 KTLSGLVRRFEKLI
-705 TKAKDDKASFPDEYK
+705 AKGSDKKASVPDEYK

-742 YPIVYLPGCWWGT
+742 YPIVYLPGCWWGA
-755 PSKNVAVS
+755 PYKDMAVPMV
-763 QIHERDEK
+763 HERDGA

-780 GEVKPKDLPE
+780 GEVKPNDLPDFK
-790 VRRAELEE
+790 RAQIEE
-798 AVRLLYVA
+798 SVRLLYVA
-806 FTRASARLTLYGLPK
+806 FTRASARLTIYGLPK
-821 WKVGGKELWSNA
+821 WKVGGELNSYA
-833 WSAFFHAL
+833 WSAFFYAL
-841 AAQES
+841 AAREN
-846 LAGWGRADYDA
+846 LAGWTRDDYLA

-867 GRAQDFADLWTKTA
+867 GSADDFADVWAKTA
-881 GRFAEEHPGTTV
+881 GRFAEEHPGMTV
-893 DPETLKPQT
+893 DSETLKPQK
-902 DETGLYWSIASWAP
+902 DETGLYWSISPWAP
-916 REDGVKVMLAPSEA
+916 REDGVPVMLESPEA
-930 PALPEPE
+930 QALPEPE
-937 PARRVDPF
+937 SVRRVDPS

-955 KGLFGAEIDAHR
+955 KGLFGAHADALR

-976 DEAEDDETQELRRRI
+976 DETEDDESQELRRRI
-991 EDGSPMARWRSGAAL
+991 EDASPMARWRSGAAL

-1014 EVVDFHD
+1014 EVVDFHG
-1021 FECRRALATD
+1021 FECRRVLATD

-1060 TPDLVKR
+1060 TPDLVRR
-1067 GEGLSDEAPAEDRL
+1067 GEGLSDEAPGEDRL
-1081 SPEGAKRLEELRAL
+1081 SPEGAKRLEELRTL
-1095 FESVLSYPLL
+1095 FDSVLSLPIL
-1105 PDFTLKNLKSEGRRS
+1105 PDFCLKNLKAECRRS
-1120 EFGFLMH
+1120 EYGFLLH
-1127 TNPKLSR
+1127 TKPNLPKG
-1134 AAFAE
+1134 AFAK
-1139 KAVRLGWKGL
+1139 KAAELGWKGL
-1149 TPEQLSGYLTG
+1149 TQEELSGYLTG

-1165 FEANGKV
+1165 FEANGKI
-1172 WILDWKTDNLAAN
+1172 WILDWKTDNLASN

-1191 FPEANDWRDFYT
+1191 FPEAKDWRDFYAE
-1203 DEAVALHMKEAHYDI
+1203 DAVALHMKEAHYDI

-1224 AAVKRLLRARLG
+1224 AAAKRLLRARLG
-1236 DGAED
+1236 EGAED
-1241 RIGGALYFFV
+1241 RLGGALYFFV

-1260 AALPYEDVADRV
+1260 AVLPYEDVADRV

-1281 E
+1281 

>member
-1 MKEKDWQTWQDDVP
+1 MKEKNLQIWPDEAP
-15 ADFPAS
+15 ADFPSS
-21 EGMGDDDWTA
+21 EVGGNEDWIE
-31 VPPEAAVPEDVPSDL
+31 VPPEDAPSDL
-46 PDDWILP
+46 PDDWALP
-53 VGDDFE
+53 VGEAYE
-59 PDAFFASSGP
+59 PDAFFEASEEEGFP
-69 DDFAPSAEV
+69 PFARDFAPFSEEA
-78 SAPAFENSA
+78 SRS
-87 PTGAAQPQTDD
+87 GAAQPQTDD

-107 EDPLRG
+107 DDPLRG
-113 QTLIE
+113 RTLIE

-136 VVERGIAIGRMLV
+136 VVERGIAIGRVLV

-161 SRIRGKLI
+161 SRIRGKLL

-174 VTEGVPPTDKNLLEQ
+174 VTEGVAPTDKNLLEQ
-189 FDRWRNELDP
+189 FERWRELDP
-199 DLVRERLDRAVR
+199 DLVRERLERAVR

-238 SYGVDSGEENEL
+238 SYGVDSGNENEL
-250 LDRTAEE
+250 LGRTAEE
-257 FLRLEARRANENGT
+257 FLRLEARRANEKGAT
-271 VEAFRSLRTLKLD
+271 EAFRVLQTLKLD
-284 KVLSKLAAEPESARS
+284 KVLSKLAAEPESARK
-299 RAVFSEKGFPANLD
+299 RAIFSEAGFPAKLD
-313 PENAAAYGEMLGRF
+313 AENAAAYEEMLGRF
-327 LTWAPAR
+327 LAWAPAR

-347 DDMLVRAEAG
+347 DDMLVRTEAG

-365 AVVRSHYDVVLIDE
+365 AVVRDHYDVVLIDE

-389 IFHTLFGDPAF
+389 IFSTLFGDPAF

-426 KASEEIVRHRKLAK
+426 RASEEIGRHRKLAK

-445 PVLMHFFNLFFERP
+445 PALMHFFNLFFERP

-466 IRYDPVAANDDR
+466 IHYDAVAANDDR
-478 PPLIRVD
+478 PPLIRAD
-485 DNGVFR
+485 ENGVFR

-498 RLGDFDKP
+498 RLGDFEKP

-523 AGMLSERDRHF
+523 AAMLSERGRRF
-534 VKGRPLRPSDIAI
+534 VKGRPLRPGDIAI
-547 LVRGRPDGIPVY
+547 LVRARADGMPLY
-559 EALLARGVKV
+559 EALLSRGVKV
-569 RFPSDENVFKTE
+569 RFPSDENVFGTD
-581 EAKEL
+581 EAKEV

-642 RRSGLS
+642 RRSGLT

-654 FRVCGVES
+654 FRVCGVER
-662 RLLPAKGGE
+662 RLLPEAGGE

-691 KTLSGLVRRCEKLI
+691 KTLSGLVRRLEKLI
-705 TKAKDDKASFPDEYK
+705 AQGKEPTVPDGYE

-735 HSSKGLE
+735 HASKGLE
-742 YPIVYLPGCWWGT
+742 YPIVYLPGCWWGR
-755 PSKNVAVS
+755 PSKDVAVPM
-763 QIHERDEK
+763 IHERDEA

-790 VRRAELEE
+790 VQRAETEE

-821 WKVGGKELWSNA
+821 WNGGGKELYA
-833 WSAFFHAL
+833 HARSAFFHAL
-841 AAQES
+841 AAREN
-846 LAGWGRADYDA
+846 LAGWSRADYLA
-857 VWDEF
+857 VWDDF

-867 GRAQDFADLWTKTA
+867 QRADEFAALWTKTA
-881 GRFAEEHPGTTV
+881 ERFAAEHPGMTV
-893 DPETLKPQT
+893 DPETLKPQK
-902 DETGLYWSIASWAP
+902 DETGCFWSIAPWAP
-916 REDGVKVMLAPSEA
+916 RDEGVRVMLAPTEA
-930 PALPEPE
+930 PALPVPE

-955 KGLFGAEIDAHR
+955 KGLFGAHDDTHR

-976 DEAEDDETQELRRRI
+976 DETEDDESRELRRTI
-991 EDGSPMARWRSGAAL
+991 ADGSPMARWRSGAAL

-1014 EVVDFHD
+1014 EVVDFHG
-1021 FECRRALATD
+1021 FECRRVLATD

-1036 PGLSDEIRR
+1036 PELSDEIRR

-1060 TPDLVKR
+1060 TPDLVR
-1067 GEGLSDEAPAEDRL
+1067 CGEGLSEELPGEDRL
-1081 SPEGAKRLEELRAL
+1081 SPEGAKRLEELRTL
-1095 FESVLSYPLL
+1095 FDSVLSLPVL
-1105 PDFTLKNLKSEGRRS
+1105 PDFCLKDLKAEKRRS
-1120 EFGFLMH
+1120 EYGFLMH
-1127 TNPKLSR
+1127 TKPNLPKT
-1134 AAFAE
+1134 AFVKKAE
-1139 KAVRLGWKGL
+1139 ALGWKGL

-1165 FEANGKV
+1165 FEANGKI

-1185 AALREA
+1185 RALREA
-1191 FPEANDWRDFYT
+1191 FPETGDWRDFYAE
-1203 DEAVALHMKEAHYDI
+1203 EAVKLHMKEAHYDI

-1224 AAVKRLLRARLG
+1224 AAARRLLRTRLG
-1236 DGAED
+1236 EGAQE
-1241 RIGGALYFFV
+1241 RLGGAVYFFV
-1251 RGASAGRGV
+1251 RGACVGRGV
-1260 AALPYEDVADRV
+1260 AVLPFEDVAERV

-1281 E
+1281 D

>member
-1 MKEKDWQTWQDDVP
+1 MKEKDLQVWQDEVP
-15 ADFPAS
+15 ADFPSS
-21 EGMGDDDWTA
+21 EIGGNEDWIE
-31 VPPEAAVPEDVPSDL
+31 VPPEDMPSDL
-46 PDDWILP
+46 PDDWALP
-53 VGDDFE
+53 LGEEFE
-59 PDAFFASSGP
+59 PDVFFAASAADG
-69 DDFAPSAEV
+69 FAPVAEEF
-78 SAPAFENSA
+78 APAAAGPAQS
-87 PTGAAQPQTDD
+87 GAAEPQTDD

-107 EDPLRG
+107 DDPLRG
-113 QTLIE
+113 RTLIE

-189 FDRWRNELDP
+189 FERWRDLDLDP

-238 SYGVDSGEENEL
+238 SYGVDSGEENDL

-257 FLRLEARRANENGT
+257 FLRLEARRANENGCT
-271 VEAFRSLRTLKLD
+271 EAFRALQNLKLN
-284 KVLSKLAAEPESARS
+284 KALSKLAAEPESARK
-299 RAVFSEKGFPANLD
+299 RAIFSEEGFPMNLD
-313 PENAAAYGEMLGRF
+313 AENAAAYEEMLGRF

-389 IFHTLFGDPAF
+389 IFSTLFGDPAY

-426 KASEEIVRHRKLAK
+426 KASDEIGRHRKLAK

-466 IRYDPVAANDDR
+466 IRYDAVAANEDR

-485 DNGVFR
+485 ENGVFR

-498 RLGDFDKP
+498 RLGDFEKP
-506 LKDKLF
+506 VKDKLF
-512 EWEADDIADEI
+512 QWEADDIADEI
-523 AGMLSERDRHF
+523 AAMLSERDRHF
-534 VKGRPLRPSDIAI
+534 VKGRPLRPGDIAI
-547 LVRGRPDGIPVY
+547 LVRTRDDGMPLY
-559 EALLARGVKV
+559 DALLARGVKV
-569 RFPSDENVFKTE
+569 RFPSDKNVFEAE

-642 RRSGLS
+642 RRSGLT

-654 FRVCGVES
+654 FRVCETER
-662 RLLPAKGGE
+662 RLLPAAGGE

-691 KTLSGLVRRCEKLI
+691 KTLSGLVRRFEKLI
-705 TKAKDDKASFPDEYK
+705 AQGSDKKASVPDEYK

-742 YPIVYLPGCWWGT
+742 YPIVYLPACWWGRPYKQT
-755 PSKNVAVS
+755 AVS
-763 QIHERDEK
+763 MVHERDGA

-780 GEVKPKDLPE
+780 GEVKPNDLPE
-790 VRRAELEE
+790 VKRAQIEE
-798 AVRLLYVA
+798 SVRLLYVA

-821 WKVGGKELWSNA
+821 WNTGGKKLYDHSC
-833 WSAFFHAL
+833 SAFFHAL
-841 AAQES
+841 AAREN
-846 LAGWGRADYDA
+846 LEGWSRGEYLA
-857 VWDEF
+857 VWDDF
-862 QKGML
+862 RKGML
-867 GRAQDFADLWTKTA
+867 GSAEEFADVWAKTA
-881 GRFAEEHPGTTV
+881 EHFAAEHPGMTV

-902 DETGLYWSIASWAP
+902 DETGLYWSIAPWAP
-916 REDGVKVMLAPSEA
+916 REDGVKVQLKPSEA

-937 PARRVDPF
+937 SVRRVDPF

-955 KGLFGAEIDAHR
+955 KGLFGAHADAHR
-967 DERATLSGE
+967 DDRATLSGE
-976 DEAEDDETQELRRRI
+976 DETEDDESRELRRRI

-1014 EVVDFHD
+1014 EVVDFHG
-1021 FECRRALATD
+1021 FECRRVLATD

-1060 TPDLVKR
+1060 TPDLVRR
-1067 GEGLSDEAPAEDRL
+1067 GEGLSDEAPGEDRL
-1081 SPEGAKRLEELRAL
+1081 SPEGAKRLEELRRL
-1095 FESVLSYPLL
+1095 FDSVLSL
-1105 PDFTLKNLKSEGRRS
+1105 PILSDFRLKDLKAECRRS
-1120 EFGFLMH
+1120 EYGFLLH
-1127 TNPKLSR
+1127 TKPNLP
-1134 AAFAE
+1134 
-1139 KAVRLGWKGL
+1139 KAVFAKKAESLGWKGL

-1165 FEANGKV
+1165 FEANGKI

-1191 FPEANDWRDFYT
+1191 FPDAEDWRDFYT
-1203 DEAVALHMKEAHYDI
+1203 EDAVKLHMKEAHYDI

-1224 AAVKRLLRARLG
+1224 AAAKRLLRARLG
-1236 DGAED
+1236 EGAED
-1241 RIGGALYFFV
+1241 RLGGAVYFFV

-1260 AALPYEDVADRV
+1260 AVLPFEDAADRV

-1281 E
+1281 

>member
-1 MKEKDWQTWQDDVP
+1 MKEKNLQIWPDEAP
-15 ADFPAS
+15 ADFPSS
-21 EGMGDDDWTA
+21 EVGGNEDWIE
-31 VPPEAAVPEDVPSDL
+31 VPLEDAPSDL
-46 PDDWILP
+46 PDDWVLP
-53 VGDDFE
+53 VGEAYE
-59 PDAFFASSGP
+59 PDAFFEASEEEGFP
-69 DDFAPSAEV
+69 PFARDFAPFSEEA
-78 SAPAFENSA
+78 SRS
-87 PTGAAQPQTDD
+87 GAAQPQTDD

-107 EDPLRG
+107 DDPLRG
-113 QTLIE
+113 RTLIE

-136 VVERGIAIGRMLV
+136 VVERGIVIGRVLV

-174 VTEGVPPTDKNLLEQ
+174 VTEGVAPTDKNLLEQ
-189 FDRWRNELDP
+189 FERWRELDP
-199 DLVRERLDRAVR
+199 DLVRERLERAVR

-238 SYGVDSGEENEL
+238 SYGVDSGNENEL
-250 LDRTAEE
+250 LGRTAEE
-257 FLRLEARRANENGT
+257 FLRLEARRANEKGAT
-271 VEAFRSLRTLKLD
+271 EAFRVLQTLKLD
-284 KVLSKLAAEPESARS
+284 KALSKLAAEPESARK
-299 RAVFSEKGFPANLD
+299 RAIFSEAGFPAKLD
-313 PENAAAYGEMLGRF
+313 AENAAAYEEMLGRF
-327 LTWAPAR
+327 LAWAPAR

-347 DDMLVRAEAG
+347 DDMLVRTEAG

-365 AVVRSHYDVVLIDE
+365 AVVRDHYDVVLIDE

-389 IFHTLFGDPAF
+389 IFSTLFGDPAF

-426 KASEEIVRHRKLAK
+426 RASEEIGRHRKLAK

-445 PVLMHFFNLFFERP
+445 PALMHFFNLFFERP

-466 IRYDPVAANDDR
+466 IHYDAVAANDDR
-478 PPLIRVD
+478 PPLIRAD
-485 DNGVFR
+485 ENGVFR

-498 RLGDFDKP
+498 RLGDFEKP
-506 LKDKLF
+506 HKDKLF

-523 AGMLSERDRHF
+523 AAMLSERGRRF
-534 VKGRPLRPSDIAI
+534 VKGRPLRPGDIAI
-547 LVRGRPDGIPVY
+547 LVRARADGMPLY
-559 EALLARGVKV
+559 EALLSRGVKV
-569 RFPSDENVFKTE
+569 RFPSDENVFGTD
-581 EAKEL
+581 EAKEV

-642 RRSGLS
+642 RRSGLT

-654 FRVCGVES
+654 FRVCGVER
-662 RLLPAKGGE
+662 RLLPEAGGE

-691 KTLSGLVRRCEKLI
+691 KTLSGLVRRLEKLI
-705 TKAKDDKASFPDEYK
+705 AQGKEPTVPDGYE

-742 YPIVYLPGCWWGT
+742 YPIVYLPGCWWGR
-755 PSKNVAVS
+755 PSKDVAVPM
-763 QIHERDEK
+763 IHERDEA

-790 VRRAELEE
+790 VQRAETEE

-821 WKVGGKELWSNA
+821 WNGGGKELYA
-833 WSAFFHAL
+833 HARSAFFHAL
-841 AAQES
+841 AAREN
-846 LAGWGRADYDA
+846 LAGWSRADYLA
-857 VWDEF
+857 VWDDF

-867 GRAQDFADLWTKTA
+867 QRADEFAALWTKTA
-881 GRFAEEHPGTTV
+881 ERFAAEHPGMTV
-893 DPETLKPQT
+893 DPETLKPQK
-902 DETGLYWSIASWAP
+902 DETGCFWSIALWAP
-916 REDGVKVMLAPSEA
+916 RDEGVRVMLAPTEA
-930 PALPEPE
+930 SALPVPV

-955 KGLFGAEIDAHR
+955 KGLFGAHDDTHR

-976 DEAEDDETQELRRRI
+976 DETEDDESRELRRTI
-991 EDGSPMARWRSGAAL
+991 ADGSPMARWRSGAAL

-1014 EVVDFHD
+1014 EVVDFHG
-1021 FECRRALATD
+1021 FECRRVLATD

-1036 PGLSDEIRR
+1036 PELSDEIRR

-1060 TPDLVKR
+1060 TPDLVR
-1067 GEGLSDEAPAEDRL
+1067 CGEGLSEELPGEDRL
-1081 SPEGAKRLEELRAL
+1081 SPEGAKRLEELRTL
-1095 FESVLSYPLL
+1095 FDSVLSLPVL
-1105 PDFTLKNLKSEGRRS
+1105 PDFCLKDLKAENRRS
-1120 EFGFLMH
+1120 EYGFLMH
-1127 TNPKLSR
+1127 TKPNLPKT
-1134 AAFAE
+1134 AFVKKAE
-1139 KAVRLGWKGL
+1139 ALGWKGL

-1165 FEANGKV
+1165 FEANGKI
-1172 WILDWKTDNLAAN
+1172 WILDWKTDNLAGN
-1185 AALREA
+1185 RALREA
-1191 FPEANDWRDFYT
+1191 FPETGDWRDFYAE
-1203 DEAVALHMKEAHYDI
+1203 EAVKLHMKEAHYDI

-1224 AAVKRLLRARLG
+1224 AAARRLLRTRLG
-1236 DGAED
+1236 EGAQE
-1241 RIGGALYFFV
+1241 RLGGAVYFFV
-1251 RGASAGRGV
+1251 RGACVGRGV
-1260 AALPYEDVADRV
+1260 AVLPFEDVAERV

-1281 E
+1281 D

>member
-1 MKEKDWQTWQDDVP
+1 MKEKDLQLWQDEVP
-15 ADFPAS
+15 ADFPSS
-21 EGMGDDDWTA
+21 EVGGNEDWIE
-31 VPPEAAVPEDVPSDL
+31 VPPEDMPSDL
-46 PDDWILP
+46 PDDWALP
-53 VGDDFE
+53 VGEEFE
-59 PDAFFASSGP
+59 PDVFFAASGKADGFAP
-69 DDFAPSAEV
+69 ATEDFAPED
-78 SAPAFENSA
+78 PAQSGVVE
-87 PTGAAQPQTDD
+87 PQTDE

-107 EDPLRG
+107 DDPLRG
-113 QTLIE
+113 RTLIE

-189 FDRWRNELDP
+189 FERWRDLDLDP

-238 SYGVDSGEENEL
+238 SYGVDSGEENDL

-257 FLRLEARRANENGT
+257 FLRLEARRANENGCT
-271 VEAFRSLRTLKLD
+271 EAFRALQSLNLGKA
-284 KVLSKLAAEPESARS
+284 LSKLAAEPESARK
-299 RAVFSEKGFPANLD
+299 RAIFSEEGFPENLD
-313 PENAAAYGEMLGRF
+313 AENAAAYEEMLSRF

-389 IFHTLFGDPAF
+389 IFSTLFGDPAF

-426 KASEEIVRHRKLAK
+426 KASDEIERHRKLAK

-466 IRYDPVAANDDR
+466 IRYDAVAANDDR
-478 PPLIRVD
+478 PPLISVD
-485 DNGVFR
+485 ENGVFR

-498 RLGDFDKP
+498 RLGDFEKP
-506 LKDKLF
+506 SKDKLF
-512 EWEADDIADEI
+512 QWEANDIADEI
-523 AGMLSERDRHF
+523 ATMLSERDRHF
-534 VKGRPLRPSDIAI
+534 VKGRPLRPGDIAI
-547 LVRGRPDGIPVY
+547 LVRARADGMPLY
-559 EALLARGVKV
+559 NALLARGVKV
-569 RFPSDENVFKTE
+569 RFPSDENVFGTD
-581 EAKEL
+581 EANEL

-609 IVGDGLSTYTDEK
+609 IVGDRLSTYTDEK

-654 FRVCGVES
+654 FRVCETER
-662 RLLPAKGGE
+662 RLLPVAGGE

-691 KTLSGLVRRCEKLI
+691 KTLSGLVRRFEKLI
-705 TKAKDDKASFPDEYK
+705 AKGKESTVPDDYK

-735 HSSKGLE
+735 HASKGLE
-742 YPIVYLPGCWWGT
+742 YPIVYLPGCWWGRPYKET
-755 PSKNVAVS
+755 AVPFV
-763 QIHERDEK
+763 HERDEA

-790 VRRAELEE
+790 VRRAQIEE
-798 AVRLLYVA
+798 SVRLLYVA

-821 WKVGGKELWSNA
+821 WNAGGKKLYQYS

-841 AAQES
+841 AGSEDLSAWTQ
-846 LAGWGRADYDA
+846 ADYEV
-857 VWDEF
+857 VWNRFKREMIWMADE
-862 QKGML
+862 
-867 GRAQDFADLWTKTA
+867 FADLWAKTA
-881 GRFAEEHPGTTV
+881 ERFAADHPGMTV
-893 DPETLKPQT
+893 DPESLKPQ
-902 DETGLYWSIASWAP
+902 EEESGMLWSIAAWAP
-916 REDGVKVMLAPSEA
+916 REDGVKAVLAPTESV
-930 PALPEPE
+930 PPPTPEPSR
-937 PARRVDPF
+937 PVHPF

-955 KGLFGAEIDAHR
+955 KGLFGAHADGRR

-976 DEAEDDETQELRRRI
+976 DEAEDDESGELRKRI
-991 EDGSPMARWRSGAAL
+991 EDGSPMARWRSGASL

-1021 FECRRALATD
+1021 FECRRVLATD

-1060 TPDLVKR
+1060 APDLVKR
-1067 GEGLSDEAPAEDRL
+1067 GEGLPDEAPSDDRL
-1081 SPEGAKRLEELRAL
+1081 SPEGEKRLEELRTL
-1095 FESVLSYPLL
+1095 FDSTLSLPIL
-1105 PDFTLKNLKSEGRRS
+1105 PDFRLKDLKAECRRS
-1120 EFGFLMH
+1120 EYGFLLH
-1127 TNPKLSR
+1127 TKPNLSR
-1134 AAFAE
+1134 AVFAK
-1139 KAVRLGWKGL
+1139 KAESLGWKGL

-1165 FEANGKV
+1165 FEANGKI

-1191 FPEANDWRDFYT
+1191 FPNAEDWRDFYT
-1203 DEAVALHMKEAHYDI
+1203 EEAVELHMKEAHYDI

-1236 DGAED
+1236 EGAED
-1241 RIGGALYFFV
+1241 RLGGALYFFV

-1260 AALPYEDVADRV
+1260 AVLPFEGAADRV
-1272 KILEEMLGD
+1272 KILEEMLGED
-1281 E
+1281 

>member
-1 MKEKDWQTWQDDVP
+1 MKEKNLQIWPDEAP
-15 ADFPAS
+15 ADFPSS
-21 EGMGDDDWTA
+21 EVGGNEDWIE
-31 VPPEAAVPEDVPSDL
+31 VPPEDAPSDL
-46 PDDWILP
+46 PDDWALP
-53 VGDDFE
+53 VGEAYE
-59 PDAFFASSGP
+59 PDAFFEASEEEGFP
-69 DDFAPSAEV
+69 PFARDFAPFSEEA
-78 SAPAFENSA
+78 SRS
-87 PTGAAQPQTDD
+87 GAAQPQTDD

-107 EDPLRG
+107 DDPLRG
-113 QTLIE
+113 RTLIE

-136 VVERGIAIGRMLV
+136 VVERGIAIGRVLV

-161 SRIRGKLI
+161 SRIRGKLL

-174 VTEGVPPTDKNLLEQ
+174 VTEGVAPTDKNLLEQ
-189 FDRWRNELDP
+189 FERWRELDP
-199 DLVRERLDRAVR
+199 DLVRERLERAVR

-238 SYGVDSGEENEL
+238 SYGVDSGNENEL
-250 LDRTAEE
+250 LGRTAEE
-257 FLRLEARRANENGT
+257 FLRLEARRANEKGAT
-271 VEAFRSLRTLKLD
+271 EAFRVLQTLKLD
-284 KVLSKLAAEPESARS
+284 KVLSKLAAEPESARK
-299 RAVFSEKGFPANLD
+299 RAIFSEAGFPAKLD
-313 PENAAAYGEMLGRF
+313 AENAAAYEEMLGRF
-327 LTWAPAR
+327 LAWAPAR

-347 DDMLVRAEAG
+347 DDMLVRTEAG

-365 AVVRSHYDVVLIDE
+365 AVVRDHYDVVLIDE

-389 IFHTLFGDPAF
+389 IFSTLFGDPAF

-426 KASEEIVRHRKLAK
+426 RASEEIGRHRKLAK

-445 PVLMHFFNLFFERP
+445 PALMHFFNLFFERP

-466 IRYDPVAANDDR
+466 IHYDAVAANDDR
-478 PPLIRVD
+478 PPLIRAD
-485 DNGVFR
+485 ENGVFR

-498 RLGDFDKP
+498 RLGDFEKP
-506 LKDKLF
+506 HKDKLF

-523 AGMLSERDRHF
+523 AAMLSERGRRF
-534 VKGRPLRPSDIAI
+534 VKGRPLRPGDIAI
-547 LVRGRPDGIPVY
+547 LVRARADGMPLY
-559 EALLARGVKV
+559 EALLSRGVKV
-569 RFPSDENVFKTE
+569 RFPSDENVFGTD
-581 EAKEL
+581 EAKEV

-642 RRSGLS
+642 RRSGLT

-654 FRVCGVES
+654 FRVCGVER
-662 RLLPAKGGE
+662 RLLPEAGGE

-691 KTLSGLVRRCEKLI
+691 KTLSGLVRRLEKLI
-705 TKAKDDKASFPDEYK
+705 AQGKEPTVPDGYE

-742 YPIVYLPGCWWGT
+742 YPIVYLPGCWWGR
-755 PSKNVAVS
+755 PSKDVAVPM
-763 QIHERDEK
+763 IHERDEA

-790 VRRAELEE
+790 VQRAETEE

-821 WKVGGKELWSNA
+821 WNGGGKELYA
-833 WSAFFHAL
+833 HARSAFFHAL
-841 AAQES
+841 AAREN
-846 LAGWGRADYDA
+846 LAGWSRADYLA
-857 VWDEF
+857 VWDDF

-867 GRAQDFADLWTKTA
+867 QRADEFAALWTKTA
-881 GRFAEEHPGTTV
+881 ERFAAEHPGMTV
-893 DPETLKPQT
+893 DPETLKPQK
-902 DETGLYWSIASWAP
+902 DETGCFWSIAPWAP
-916 REDGVKVMLAPSEA
+916 RDEGVRVMLAPTEA
-930 PALPEPE
+930 PALPVPE

-955 KGLFGAEIDAHR
+955 KGLFGAHDDTHR

-976 DEAEDDETQELRRRI
+976 DETEEDESKESRRTI
-991 EDGSPMARWRSGAAL
+991 ADGSPMARWRSGAAL

-1014 EVVDFHD
+1014 EVVDFHG
-1021 FECRRALATD
+1021 FECRRVLATD

-1036 PGLSDEIRR
+1036 PELSDEIRR

-1060 TPDLVKR
+1060 TPDLVR
-1067 GEGLSDEAPAEDRL
+1067 CGEGLSEELPGEDRL
-1081 SPEGAKRLEELRAL
+1081 SPEGAKRLEELRTL
-1095 FESVLSYPLL
+1095 FDSVLSLPVL
-1105 PDFTLKNLKSEGRRS
+1105 PDFCLKDLKAENRRS
-1120 EFGFLMH
+1120 EYGFLMH
-1127 TNPKLSR
+1127 TKPNLPKT
-1134 AAFAE
+1134 AFVKKAE
-1139 KAVRLGWKGL
+1139 ALGWKGL

-1165 FEANGKV
+1165 FEANGKI

-1185 AALREA
+1185 RALREV
-1191 FPEANDWRDFYT
+1191 FPETGDWRDFYAE
-1203 DEAVALHMKEAHYDI
+1203 EAVNLHMKEAHYDI

-1224 AAVKRLLRARLG
+1224 AAARRLLRTRLG
-1236 DGAED
+1236 EGAQE
-1241 RIGGALYFFV
+1241 RLGGAVYFFV
-1251 RGASAGRGV
+1251 RGACVGRGV
-1260 AALPYEDVADRV
+1260 AVLPFEDVAERV

-1281 E
+1281 D

>member
-1 MKEKDWQTWQDDVP
+1 MKEKDLPVWPDEVP
-15 ADFPAS
+15 AEVPVS
-21 EGMGDDDWTA
+21 ETVGDEDWIA
-31 VPPEAAVPEDVPSDL
+31 PLPEDLPSDL
-46 PDDWILP
+46 PDDWALP
-53 VGDDFE
+53 VGGEFE
-59 PDAFFASSGP
+59 PDVFFETSPAA
-69 DDFAPSAEV
+69 DDFAPVAEGLE
-78 SAPAFENSA
+78 PAAEEAVQS
-87 PTGAAQPQTDD
+87 GAAQPQADD

-107 EDPLRG
+107 DDPLRG

-174 VTEGVPPTDKNLLEQ
+174 VTEGVAPTDKNLLEQ
-189 FDRWRNELDP
+189 FKRWGELDP
-199 DLVRERLDRAVR
+199 DLICERLDRAVR

-238 SYGVDSGEENEL
+238 SYGVDSGNENEL
-250 LDRTAEE
+250 LGRTVEE
-257 FLRLEARRANENGT
+257 FLRLEARRANESGRT
-271 VEAFRSLRTLKLD
+271 EAFRALQSLKLD
-284 KVLSKLAAEPESARS
+284 KALSKLAAEPESARS
-299 RAVFSEKGFPANLD
+299 RAIFSEVGFPQKLD
-313 PENAAAYGEMLGRF
+313 AENAAAYEETLARF

-347 DDMLVRAEAG
+347 DDMLVRTEAG

-426 KASEEIVRHRKLAK
+426 KASDEIGRHRKLAK

-445 PVLMHFFNLFFERP
+445 PALMHFFNLFFERP
-459 GTFLGSG
+459 GTFLGAG
-466 IRYDPVAANDDR
+466 IRYDAVAANDDR

-485 DNGVFR
+485 EDGVFR

-498 RLGDFDKP
+498 RLGDFEKQP
-506 LKDKLF
+506 NKDDLF
-512 EWEADDIADEI
+512 QMEADDIADEI
-523 AGMLSERDRHF
+523 AAMLSERDRRF
-534 VKGRPLRPSDIAI
+534 VKGRPLRPGDIAI
-547 LVRGRPDGIPVY
+547 LVRTRDDGMPLY

-569 RFPSDENVFKTE
+569 RFPSDKNVFGTD

-595 PSERS
+595 PGERS

-642 RRSGLS
+642 RRSGLT

-654 FRVCGVES
+654 FRVCEVER
-662 RLLPAKGGE
+662 RLLPEAGGE

-691 KTLSGLVRRCEKLI
+691 KTLSGLVRRFEKLI
-705 TKAKDDKASFPDEYK
+705 AQGSDAKNSVPDEYK
-720 VRPDSN
+720 IRPDSN

-742 YPIVYLPGCWWGT
+742 YPIVYLPGCWWGRPYKQT
-755 PSKNVAVS
+755 AIPTV
-763 QIHERDEK
+763 HERDGA

-780 GEVKPKDLPE
+780 GEVKPEDLPD
-790 VRRAELEE
+790 VRRAQIEE

-806 FTRASARLTLYGLPK
+806 FTRASARLTIYGLPK
-821 WKVGGKELWSNA
+821 WNTGGKVLYAHA
-833 WSAFFHAL
+833 WSAFFHAM
-841 AAQES
+841 AAKED
-846 LAGWGRADYDA
+846 LKGWGRGDYDA
-857 VWDEF
+857 AWAELK
-862 QKGML
+862 KGML
-867 GRAQDFADLWTKTA
+867 TRADEFAALWAKTA
-881 GRFAEEHPGTTV
+881 ERFAAEHPGMAV
-893 DPETLKPQT
+893 DPETLQPQK
-902 DETGLYWSIASWAP
+902 DETGFYWSIAPWTP
-916 REDGVKVMLAPSEA
+916 RADGVPVMLELSEA
-930 PALPEPE
+930 PALPVPE

-955 KGLFGAEIDAHR
+955 KGLFGAPDVRH

-976 DEAEDDETQELRRRI
+976 DETEDDETKELRRKI

-1014 EVVDFHD
+1014 EVVDFHG
-1021 FECRRALATD
+1021 FECRRVLATD

-1060 TPDLVKR
+1060 TPDLVRR
-1067 GEGLSDEAPAEDRL
+1067 GESLSDEAPGVDLL

-1095 FESVLSYPLL
+1095 FESVLSQPML
-1105 PDFTLKNLKSEGRRS
+1105 PDFCLKDLKAENRRS
-1120 EFGFLMH
+1120 EYGFLMH
-1127 TNPKLSR
+1127 TRPNLP
-1134 AAFAE
+1134 
-1139 KAVRLGWKGL
+1139 KAVFAKKAAALGWKGL
-1149 TPEQLSGYLTG
+1149 TEEELSGYLTG

-1165 FEANGKV
+1165 FEANGKI

-1191 FPEANDWRDFYT
+1191 FPKAEDWRDFYAE
-1203 DEAVALHMKEAHYDI
+1203 DAVKRHMKEAHYDI

-1224 AAVKRLLRARLG
+1224 AAAKRLLRARLG
-1236 DGAED
+1236 EGAEE
-1241 RIGGALYFFV
+1241 RLGGAVYFFV
-1251 RGASAGRGV
+1251 RGASEGRGV
-1260 AALPYEDVADRV
+1260 AVLSYEDAADRV
-1272 KILEEMLGD
+1272 KILEEMLG

>member
-1 MKEKDWQTWQDDVP
+1 MKEKDLQIWQDEVP
-15 ADFPAS
+15 ADFPSS
-21 EGMGDDDWTA
+21 EVGGNEDWIE
-31 VPPEAAVPEDVPSDL
+31 VPPEDMPSDL
-46 PDDWILP
+46 PDDWALP
-53 VGDDFE
+53 VGEEFE
-59 PDAFFASSGP
+59 SDAFFAGIP
-69 DDFAPSAEV
+69 AEEGFAPAEEDF
-78 SAPAFENSA
+78 SPEEPAQS
-87 PTGAAQPQTDD
+87 GAAEPQADD

-113 QTLIE
+113 HTLIE

-189 FDRWRNELDP
+189 FERWDELDP
-199 DLVRERLDRAVR
+199 DLIRERLDRAVR

-238 SYGVDSGEENEL
+238 SYGVDSGEENDL
-250 LDRTAEE
+250 LDRTVEE
-257 FLRLEARRANENGT
+257 FLRLEARRANENGCT
-271 VEAFRSLRTLKLD
+271 EAFRALQNLKLD
-284 KVLSKLAAEPESARS
+284 KALSKLAAEPESARK
-299 RAVFSEKGFPANLD
+299 RAIFSEEGFPKNLD
-313 PENAAAYGEMLGRF
+313 AENAAAYEEMLSRF

-339 REASYQTF
+339 REATYQTF

-389 IFHTLFGDPAF
+389 IFSTLFGDPAF

-426 KASEEIVRHRKLAK
+426 KASDEIGRHRKLAK

-466 IRYDPVAANDDR
+466 IRYDAVAANEDR

-485 DNGVFR
+485 ENGVFR

-498 RLGDFDKP
+498 RLGDFEKTV
-506 LKDKLF
+506 KDKLF
-512 EWEADDIADEI
+512 QWEADDIANEI
-523 AGMLSERDRHF
+523 ASMLSERDRHF
-534 VKGRPLRPSDIAI
+534 VKGRALRPGDIAI
-547 LVRGRPDGIPVY
+547 LVRTRADVMPLYD
-559 EALLARGVKV
+559 ALLARGVKV
-569 RFPSDENVFKTE
+569 RFPSDENVFGTD

-642 RRSGLS
+642 RRSGLT

-654 FRVCGVES
+654 FRVCETER
-662 RLLPAKGGE
+662 RLLPAAGGE

-691 KTLSGLVRRCEKLI
+691 KTLSGLVRRFEKLI
-705 TKAKDDKASFPDEYK
+705 ANGSDKKTTVPDKYK

-742 YPIVYLPGCWWGT
+742 YPIVYLPACWWGRPYKQT
-755 PSKNVAVS
+755 AVS
-763 QIHERDEK
+763 MVHERDGA

-780 GEVKPKDLPE
+780 GEVKPNDLPE
-790 VRRAELEE
+790 VKRAQIEE
-798 AVRLLYVA
+798 SVRLLYVA

-821 WKVGGKELWSNA
+821 WNTGGKKLYDHSC
-833 WSAFFHAL
+833 SAFFHAL
-841 AAQES
+841 AAREN
-846 LAGWGRADYDA
+846 LEGWSRGEYLA
-857 VWDEF
+857 VWDDF
-862 QKGML
+862 RKGML
-867 GRAQDFADLWTKTA
+867 GSAEEFADVWAKTA
-881 GRFAEEHPGTTV
+881 EHFAAEHPGMTV

-902 DETGLYWSIASWAP
+902 DETGLYWSIAPWAP
-916 REDGVKVMLAPSEA
+916 REDGVKVQLKPSEA

-955 KGLFGAEIDAHR
+955 KGLFGAHLDAHR

-976 DEAEDDETQELRRRI
+976 DEAEDDETQESRRTI
-991 EDGSPMARWRSGAAL
+991 ADGSPMARWRSGAAL

-1014 EVVDFHD
+1014 EVVDFYG
-1021 FECRRALATD
+1021 FECRRVLATD
-1031 EELAD
+1031 EELTD
-1036 PGLSDEIRR
+1036 PGLLDEVRR
-1045 NRLRQRNYLLSILGA
+1045 NRLRQRNYLLLILGA
-1060 TPDLVKR
+1060 TPDLVRR
-1067 GEGLSDEAPAEDRL
+1067 GESFSDGAPGEDRL

-1095 FESVLSYPLL
+1095 FDSVLSLPIL
-1105 PDFTLKNLKSEGRRS
+1105 PDFCLKDLKAEGRRS
-1120 EFGFLMH
+1120 EYGFLLR
-1127 TNPKLSR
+1127 TKPNLP
-1134 AAFAE
+1134 
-1139 KAVRLGWKGL
+1139 KAVFAKKAESLGWKGL

-1165 FEANGKV
+1165 FEANGKI

-1191 FPEANDWRDFYT
+1191 FPDAEDWRDFYT
-1203 DEAVALHMKEAHYDI
+1203 EDAVKLHMKEAHYDI

-1224 AAVKRLLRARLG
+1224 AAAKRLLRARLG
-1236 DGAED
+1236 EGAED
-1241 RIGGALYFFV
+1241 RLGGAVYFFV

-1260 AALPYEDVADRV
+1260 AVLPFEDAADRV

-1281 E
+1281 

>member
-1 MKEKDWQTWQDDVP
+1 MKEKNLQVWQDEVP
-15 ADFPAS
+15 ADFPSS
-21 EGMGDDDWTA
+21 EAVGNEDWTA
-31 VPPEAAVPEDVPSDL
+31 VPPEDMPSDL
-46 PDDWILP
+46 PDDWALP
-53 VGDDFE
+53 VGESYE
-59 PDAFFASSGP
+59 PDAFFEASAEDGFATFAR
-69 DDFAPSAEV
+69 DFAPASEEAAQ
-78 SAPAFENSA
+78 S
-87 PTGAAQPQTDD
+87 GAAQPQADD

-107 EDPLRG
+107 DDPLRG

-136 VVERGIAIGRMLV
+136 VVERGIAIGRVLV

-174 VTEGVPPTDKNLLEQ
+174 VTEGVAPTDKNLLEQ
-189 FDRWRNELDP
+189 FERWSELDP
-199 DLVRERLDRAVR
+199 DLVCERLDRAVR

-238 SYGVDSGEENEL
+238 SYGVDSGNENEL
-250 LDRTAEE
+250 LDRTVEE
-257 FLRLEARRANENGT
+257 FLRLEARRANEKGAT
-271 VEAFRSLRTLKLD
+271 EAFRVLQTLKLD
-284 KVLSKLAAEPESARS
+284 KALSKLAAEPESARK
-299 RAVFSEKGFPANLD
+299 RAIFSEEGFPEKLD
-313 PENAAAYGEMLGRF
+313 AENAAAYEEMLGRF
-327 LTWAPAR
+327 LAWAPAR
-334 YEALK
+334 YESLK

-347 DDMLVRAEAG
+347 DDMLVRTEAG

-389 IFHTLFGDPAF
+389 IFSTLFGNPAF

-426 KASEEIVRHRKLAK
+426 RASEEIERHRKLAK

-445 PVLMHFFNLFFERP
+445 PALMHFFNLFFGRQ

-466 IRYDPVAANDDR
+466 IRYDAVAANDDR

-485 DNGVFR
+485 ENGVFR

-498 RLGDFDKP
+498 RLGDFEKP
-506 LKDKLF
+506 LKDRLF
-512 EWEADDIADEI
+512 AWEADDIADEI
-523 AGMLSERDRHF
+523 AAMLSERDRRF
-534 VKGRPLRPSDIAI
+534 VKGRPLRPGDIAI
-547 LVRGRPDGIPVY
+547 LVRARADGIPLY

-569 RFPSDENVFKTE
+569 RFPSDENVFGTD

-627 LVFLRGVMEAAAERA
+627 LVFLRGVMEEAAERA
-642 RRSGLS
+642 RRSGLA

-654 FRVCGVES
+654 FRVCKVER
-662 RLLPAKGGE
+662 RLLPAAGGE

-691 KTLSGLVRRCEKLI
+691 KTLSGLVRRFEKLI
-705 TKAKDDKASFPDEYK
+705 ARGKESTVPDGYE

-735 HSSKGLE
+735 HASKGLE
-742 YPIVYLPGCWWGT
+742 YPIVYLPGCWWGSA
-755 PSKNVAVS
+755 SKNAAVPL
-763 QIHERDEK
+763 IHERDEA

-780 GEVKPKDLPE
+780 GEVKSKGLPE
-790 VRRAELEE
+790 VRRAETEE

-821 WKVGGKELWSNA
+821 WNGGGKELYAHA

-841 AAQES
+841 AARENLS
-846 LAGWGRADYDA
+846 GWSRAEYFA
-857 VWDEF
+857 VWDDF

-867 GRAQDFADLWTKTA
+867 KRADEFAALWTKTA
-881 GRFAEEHPGTTV
+881 ERFAAEHPGMTV
-893 DPETLKPQT
+893 DPETLKPQK
-902 DETGLYWSIASWAP
+902 DETGCFWSIAPWAP
-916 REDGVKVMLAPSEA
+916 RDEGVRVMLAPTEA
-930 PALPEPE
+930 PALPVPE

-955 KGLFGAEIDAHR
+955 KGLFGAHDDTHR

-976 DEAEDDETQELRRRI
+976 DETEEDESKESRRTI
-991 EDGSPMARWRSGAAL
+991 ADGSPMARWRSGAAL

-1014 EVVDFHD
+1014 EVVDFHG
-1021 FECRRALATD
+1021 FECRRVLATD

-1036 PGLSDEIRR
+1036 PELSDEIRR

-1060 TPDLVKR
+1060 TPDLVR
-1067 GEGLSDEAPAEDRL
+1067 CGEGLSEELPGEDRL
-1081 SPEGAKRLEELRAL
+1081 SPEGAKRLEELRTL
-1095 FESVLSYPLL
+1095 FDSVLSLPVL
-1105 PDFTLKNLKSEGRRS
+1105 PDFCLKDLKAENRRS
-1120 EFGFLMH
+1120 EYGFLMH
-1127 TNPKLSR
+1127 TKPNLPKT
-1134 AAFAE
+1134 AFVKKAE
-1139 KAVRLGWKGL
+1139 ALGWKGL

-1165 FEANGKV
+1165 FEANGKI

-1185 AALREA
+1185 RALREA
-1191 FPEANDWRDFYT
+1191 FPETGDWRDFYAE
-1203 DEAVALHMKEAHYDI
+1203 EAVKLHMKEAHYDI

-1224 AAVKRLLRARLG
+1224 AAARRLLRTRLG
-1236 DGAED
+1236 EGAQE
-1241 RIGGALYFFV
+1241 RLGGAVYFFV
-1251 RGASAGRGV
+1251 RGACVGRGV
-1260 AALPYEDVADRV
+1260 AVLPFEDVAERV

-1281 E
+1281 D

>member
-1 MKEKDWQTWQDDVP
+1 MKEKDLQVWPDEVP
-15 ADFPAS
+15 ADFPSLEAGGN
-21 EGMGDDDWTA
+21 EDWIE
-31 VPPEAAVPEDVPSDL
+31 VPPEDMPSDL
-46 PDDWILP
+46 PDDWALP
-53 VGDDFE
+53 VGGEFE
-59 PDAFFASSGP
+59 PDAFFEASVADDLAP
-69 DDFAPSAEV
+69 VAEDFAPAAVE
-78 SAPAFENSA
+78 PAQS
-87 PTGAAQPQTDD
+87 GAADPQTDD

-107 EDPLRG
+107 DDPLRG
-113 QTLIE
+113 RTLIE

-174 VTEGVPPTDKNLLEQ
+174 VTEGVPPTDKNLFEQ
-189 FDRWRNELDP
+189 FERWKKLELDP

-238 SYGVDSGEENEL
+238 SYGVDSGEENDL
-250 LDRTAEE
+250 PDRTAEE
-257 FLRLEARRANENGT
+257 FLRLEARRANESGAT
-271 VEAFRSLRTLKLD
+271 EAFRALRTLKLD
-284 KVLSKLAAEPESARS
+284 KALSKLAAEPESARS
-299 RAVFSEKGFPANLD
+299 RAVFSEEGFPKNLD
-313 PENAAAYGEMLGRF
+313 AENAAAYEEMLSRF

-389 IFHTLFGDPAF
+389 IFSTLFGDPAY

-426 KASEEIVRHRKLAK
+426 KASDEIGRHRKLAK

-466 IRYDPVAANDDR
+466 IRYDAVAANEDR

-485 DNGVFR
+485 ENGVFR

-498 RLGDFDKP
+498 RLGDFEKP
-506 LKDKLF
+506 VKDKLF
-512 EWEADDIADEI
+512 QWEADDIADEI
-523 AGMLSERDRHF
+523 AAMLSERDRHF
-534 VKGRPLRPSDIAI
+534 VKGRPLRPGDIAI
-547 LVRGRPDGIPVY
+547 LVRTRDDGMPLY
-559 EALLARGVKV
+559 DALLARGVKV
-569 RFPSDENVFKTE
+569 RFPSDKNVFGTE

-595 PSERS
+595 PSERG

-642 RRSGLS
+642 RRSGLT

-654 FRVCGVES
+654 FRVCEVER
-662 RLLPAKGGE
+662 RLLPVAGGE

-691 KTLSGLVRRCEKLI
+691 KTLSGLVRRFEKLI
-705 TKAKDDKASFPDEYK
+705 AKGSDKKASVPDEYK

-742 YPIVYLPGCWWGT
+742 YPIVYLPGCWWGA
-755 PSKNVAVS
+755 PYKDMAVPMV
-763 QIHERDEK
+763 HERDGA

-780 GEVKPKDLPE
+780 GEVKPNDLPDFK
-790 VRRAELEE
+790 RAQIEE
-798 AVRLLYVA
+798 SVRLLYVA
-806 FTRASARLTLYGLPK
+806 FTRASARLTIYGLPK
-821 WKVGGKELWSNA
+821 WKVGGELNSYA
-833 WSAFFHAL
+833 WSAFFYAL
-841 AAQES
+841 AAREN
-846 LAGWGRADYDA
+846 LAGWTRDDYLA

-867 GRAQDFADLWTKTA
+867 GRADDFADVWAKTA
-881 GRFAEEHPGTTV
+881 GRFAEEHPGMTV
-893 DPETLKPQT
+893 DSETLKPQK
-902 DETGLYWSIASWAP
+902 DETGLYWSISPWAP
-916 REDGVKVMLAPSEA
+916 REDGVPVMLESPEA
-930 PALPEPE
+930 QALPEPE
-937 PARRVDPF
+937 SVRRVDPS

-955 KGLFGAEIDAHR
+955 KGLFGAHADAHR

-976 DEAEDDETQELRRRI
+976 DETEDDESQELRRRI
-991 EDGSPMARWRSGAAL
+991 EDASPMARWRSGAAL

-1014 EVVDFHD
+1014 EVVDFHG
-1021 FECRRALATD
+1021 FECRRVLATD

-1060 TPDLVKR
+1060 TPDLVRR
-1067 GEGLSDEAPAEDRL
+1067 GEGLSDEAPGEDRL
-1081 SPEGAKRLEELRAL
+1081 SPEGAKRLEELRTL
-1095 FESVLSYPLL
+1095 FDSVLSLPIL
-1105 PDFTLKNLKSEGRRS
+1105 PDFCLKNLKAECRRS
-1120 EFGFLMH
+1120 EYGFLLH
-1127 TNPKLSR
+1127 TKPNLPKG
-1134 AAFAE
+1134 AFAK
-1139 KAVRLGWKGL
+1139 KAAELGWKGL
-1149 TPEQLSGYLTG
+1149 TQEELSGYLTG

-1165 FEANGKV
+1165 FEANGKI
-1172 WILDWKTDNLAAN
+1172 WILDWKTDNLASN

-1191 FPEANDWRDFYT
+1191 FPEAKDWRDFYAE
-1203 DEAVALHMKEAHYDI
+1203 DAVALHMKEAHYDI

-1224 AAVKRLLRARLG
+1224 AAAKRLLRARLG
-1236 DGAED
+1236 EGAED
-1241 RIGGALYFFV
+1241 RLGGALYFFV

-1260 AALPYEDVADRV
+1260 AVLPYEDVADRV

-1281 E
+1281 

>member
-1 MKEKDWQTWQDDVP
+1 MKEKDLQIWQDEVP
-15 ADFPAS
+15 ADFPSS
-21 EGMGDDDWTA
+21 EVGGNEDWIE
-31 VPPEAAVPEDVPSDL
+31 VPPEDMPSDL
-46 PDDWILP
+46 PDDWALP
-53 VGDDFE
+53 VGEEFE
-59 PDAFFASSGP
+59 PDAFFAGIP
-69 DDFAPSAEV
+69 AEEGFAPAEEDF
-78 SAPAFENSA
+78 SPEEPAQS
-87 PTGAAQPQTDD
+87 GAAEPQADD

-113 QTLIE
+113 HTLIE

-174 VTEGVPPTDKNLLEQ
+174 VTEGVAPTDKNLLEQ
-189 FDRWRNELDP
+189 FERWDELDP

-238 SYGVDSGEENEL
+238 SYGVDSGEENDL
-250 LDRTAEE
+250 LGRTAEE
-257 FLRLEARRANENGT
+257 FLRLEARRANESGT
-271 VEAFRSLRTLKLD
+271 TEAFRALQTLKLD
-284 KVLSKLAAEPESARS
+284 KALSKLAAEPESARS
-299 RAVFSEKGFPANLD
+299 RAVFSNEGFPKELD
-313 PENAAAYGEMLGRF
+313 DQNAAAYEEMLERF
-327 LTWAPAR
+327 LAWAPAR

-347 DDMLVRAEAG
+347 DDMLVRTEAG

-389 IFHTLFGDPAF
+389 IFSTLFGDPAF

-426 KASEEIVRHRKLAK
+426 KASDEIGRHRKLAK

-466 IRYDPVAANDDR
+466 IHYDAVAANDDR

-485 DNGVFR
+485 ENGVFR

-498 RLGDFDKP
+498 RLGDFEKP
-506 LKDKLF
+506 PKDKLF
-512 EWEADDIADEI
+512 QWEADDIADEI
-523 AGMLSERDRHF
+523 STMLSERDRHF
-534 VKGRPLRPSDIAI
+534 VKGRPLRPGDIAI
-547 LVRGRPDGIPVY
+547 LVRTRDDGMPLY
-559 EALLARGVKV
+559 DALLARGVKV
-569 RFPSDENVFKTE
+569 RFPSDKNVFGTE

-595 PSERS
+595 PSERG

-627 LVFLRGVMEAAAERA
+627 LVFLRGVMEAAADRA
-642 RRSGLS
+642 RRSGLT

-654 FRVCGVES
+654 FRVCETER
-662 RLLPAKGGE
+662 RLLPAAGGE

-691 KTLSGLVRRCEKLI
+691 KTLSGLVRRFEKLI
-705 TKAKDDKASFPDEYK
+705 ANGSDKKTTVPDEYK

-742 YPIVYLPGCWWGT
+742 YPIVYLPACWWGRPYKQT
-755 PSKNVAVS
+755 AVS
-763 QIHERDEK
+763 MVHERDGA

-780 GEVKPKDLPE
+780 GEVKPNDLPE
-790 VRRAELEE
+790 VKRAQIEE
-798 AVRLLYVA
+798 SVRLLYVA

-821 WKVGGKELWSNA
+821 WNTGGKKLYDHSC
-833 WSAFFHAL
+833 SAFFHAL
-841 AAQES
+841 AAREN
-846 LAGWGRADYDA
+846 LEGWSRGEYLA
-857 VWDEF
+857 VWDDF
-862 QKGML
+862 RKGML
-867 GRAQDFADLWTKTA
+867 GSAEEFADVWAKTA
-881 GRFAEEHPGTTV
+881 EHFAAEHPGMTV

-902 DETGLYWSIASWAP
+902 DETGLYWSIAPWAP
-916 REDGVKVMLAPSEA
+916 REDGVKVQLKPSEA

-955 KGLFGAEIDAHR
+955 KGLFGAHLDAHR

-976 DEAEDDETQELRRRI
+976 DEAEDDETQESRRTI
-991 EDGSPMARWRSGAAL
+991 ADGSPMARWRSGAAL

-1014 EVVDFHD
+1014 EVVDFYG
-1021 FECRRALATD
+1021 FECRRVLATD
-1031 EELAD
+1031 AELTD
-1036 PGLSDEIRR
+1036 SGLLDEVRR

-1060 TPDLVKR
+1060 TPDLVRR
-1067 GEGLSDEAPAEDRL
+1067 GESFSDEAPSEDRL

-1095 FESVLSYPLL
+1095 FDSVLSLPIL
-1105 PDFTLKNLKSEGRRS
+1105 PDFCLKDLKAEGRRS
-1120 EFGFLMH
+1120 EYGFLLH
-1127 TNPKLSR
+1127 TKPNLP
-1134 AAFAE
+1134 
-1139 KAVRLGWKGL
+1139 KAVFAKKAESLGWKGL

-1165 FEANGKV
+1165 FEANGKI

-1191 FPEANDWRDFYT
+1191 FPDAEDWRDFYT
-1203 DEAVALHMKEAHYDI
+1203 EDAVKLHMKEAHYDI

-1224 AAVKRLLRARLG
+1224 AAAKRLLRARLG
-1236 DGAED
+1236 EGAED
-1241 RIGGALYFFV
+1241 RLGGAVYFFV
-1251 RGASAGRGV
+1251 RGASSGRGV
-1260 AALPYEDVADRV
+1260 AVLPFEDAADRV

-1281 E
+1281 

>member
-1 MKEKDWQTWQDDVP
+1 MKEKNLQIWPDEAP
-15 ADFPAS
+15 ADFPSS
-21 EGMGDDDWTA
+21 EVGGNEDWIE
-31 VPPEAAVPEDVPSDL
+31 VPPEDAPSDL
-46 PDDWILP
+46 PDDWALP
-53 VGDDFE
+53 VGEAYE
-59 PDAFFASSGP
+59 PDAFFEASEEEGFP
-69 DDFAPSAEV
+69 PFARDFAPFSEEA
-78 SAPAFENSA
+78 SRS
-87 PTGAAQPQTDD
+87 GAAQPQTDD

-107 EDPLRG
+107 DDPLRG
-113 QTLIE
+113 RTLIE

-136 VVERGIAIGRMLV
+136 VVERGIAIGRVLV

-161 SRIRGKLI
+161 SRIRGKLL

-174 VTEGVPPTDKNLLEQ
+174 VTEGVAPTDKNFLEQ
-189 FDRWRNELDP
+189 FERWRELDP
-199 DLVRERLDRAVR
+199 DLVRERLERAVR

-238 SYGVDSGEENEL
+238 SYGVDSGNENEL
-250 LDRTAEE
+250 LGRTAEE
-257 FLRLEARRANENGT
+257 FLRLEARRANEKGAT
-271 VEAFRSLRTLKLD
+271 EAFRVLQTLKLD
-284 KVLSKLAAEPESARS
+284 KVLSKLAAEPESARK
-299 RAVFSEKGFPANLD
+299 RAIFSEAGFPAKLD
-313 PENAAAYGEMLGRF
+313 AENAAAYEEMLGRF
-327 LTWAPAR
+327 LAWAPAR

-347 DDMLVRAEAG
+347 DDMLVRTEAG

-365 AVVRSHYDVVLIDE
+365 AVVRDHYDVVLIDE

-389 IFHTLFGDPAF
+389 IFSTLFGDPAF

-426 KASEEIVRHRKLAK
+426 RASEEIGRHRKLAK

-445 PVLMHFFNLFFERP
+445 PALMHFFNLFFERP

-466 IRYDPVAANDDR
+466 IHYDAVAANDDR
-478 PPLIRVD
+478 PPLIRAD
-485 DNGVFR
+485 ENGVFR

-498 RLGDFDKP
+498 RLGDFEKP
-506 LKDKLF
+506 HKDKLF

-523 AGMLSERDRHF
+523 AAMLSERGRRF
-534 VKGRPLRPSDIAI
+534 VKGRPLRPGDIAI
-547 LVRGRPDGIPVY
+547 LVRARADGMPLY
-559 EALLARGVKV
+559 EALLSRGVKV
-569 RFPSDENVFKTE
+569 RFPSDENVFGTD
-581 EAKEL
+581 EAKEV

-642 RRSGLS
+642 RRSGLT

-654 FRVCGVES
+654 FRVCGVER
-662 RLLPAKGGE
+662 RLLPEAGGE

-691 KTLSGLVRRCEKLI
+691 KTLSGLVRRLEKLI
-705 TKAKDDKASFPDEYK
+705 AQGKEPTVPDGYE

-742 YPIVYLPGCWWGT
+742 YPIVYLPGCWWGR
-755 PSKNVAVS
+755 PSKDVAVPM
-763 QIHERDEK
+763 IHERDEA

-790 VRRAELEE
+790 VQRAETEE

-821 WKVGGKELWSNA
+821 WNGGGKELYA
-833 WSAFFHAL
+833 HARSAFFHAL
-841 AAQES
+841 AAREN
-846 LAGWGRADYDA
+846 LAGWSRADYLA
-857 VWDEF
+857 VWDDF

-867 GRAQDFADLWTKTA
+867 QRADEFAALWTKTA
-881 GRFAEEHPGTTV
+881 ERFAAEHPGMTV
-893 DPETLKPQT
+893 DPETLKPQK
-902 DETGLYWSIASWAP
+902 DETGCFWSIALWAP
-916 REDGVKVMLAPSEA
+916 RDEGVRVMLAPTEA
-930 PALPEPE
+930 SALPVPE

-955 KGLFGAEIDAHR
+955 KGLFGAHDDTHR

-976 DEAEDDETQELRRRI
+976 DETEDDESRELRRTI
-991 EDGSPMARWRSGAAL
+991 ADGSPMARWRSGAAL

-1014 EVVDFHD
+1014 EVVDFHG
-1021 FECRRALATD
+1021 FECCRVLATD

-1036 PGLSDEIRR
+1036 PELSDEIRR

-1060 TPDLVKR
+1060 TPDLVR
-1067 GEGLSDEAPAEDRL
+1067 CGEGLSEELPGEDRL
-1081 SPEGAKRLEELRAL
+1081 SPEGAKRLEELRTL
-1095 FESVLSYPLL
+1095 FDSVLSLPVL
-1105 PDFTLKNLKSEGRRS
+1105 PDFCLKDLKAEKRRS
-1120 EFGFLMH
+1120 EYGFLMH
-1127 TNPKLSR
+1127 TKPNLPKT
-1134 AAFAE
+1134 AFMKKAE
-1139 KAVRLGWKGL
+1139 ALGWKGL

-1165 FEANGKV
+1165 FEANGKI

-1185 AALREA
+1185 RALREA
-1191 FPEANDWRDFYT
+1191 FPETGDWRDFYAE
-1203 DEAVALHMKEAHYDI
+1203 EAVKLHMKEAHYDI

-1224 AAVKRLLRARLG
+1224 AAARRLLRTRLG
-1236 DGAED
+1236 EGAQE
-1241 RIGGALYFFV
+1241 RLGGAVYFFV
-1251 RGASAGRGV
+1251 RGACVGRGV
-1260 AALPYEDVADRV
+1260 AVLPFEDVAERL

-1281 E
+1281 D

>member
-1 MKEKDWQTWQDDVP
+1 MKEKNLQIWPDEAP
-15 ADFPAS
+15 ADFPSS
-21 EGMGDDDWTA
+21 EVGGNEDWIE
-31 VPPEAAVPEDVPSDL
+31 VPPEDAPSDL
-46 PDDWILP
+46 PDDWALP
-53 VGDDFE
+53 VGEAYE
-59 PDAFFASSGP
+59 PDAFFEASEEEGFP
-69 DDFAPSAEV
+69 PFARDFAPAAEEAAQ
-78 SAPAFENSA
+78 S
-87 PTGAAQPQTDD
+87 GAAQPQADD

-107 EDPLRG
+107 DDPLRG

-136 VVERGIAIGRMLV
+136 VVERGIAIGRVLV

-161 SRIRGKLI
+161 SRIRGKLL

-174 VTEGVPPTDKNLLEQ
+174 VTEGVAPTDKNLLEQ
-189 FDRWRNELDP
+189 FERWRELDP
-199 DLVRERLDRAVR
+199 DLVRERLERAVR

-238 SYGVDSGEENEL
+238 SYGVDSGNENEL
-250 LDRTAEE
+250 LGRTAEE
-257 FLRLEARRANENGT
+257 FLRLEARRANEKGAT
-271 VEAFRSLRTLKLD
+271 EAFRVLQTLKLD
-284 KVLSKLAAEPESARS
+284 KVLSKLAAEPESARK
-299 RAVFSEKGFPANLD
+299 RAIFSEAGFPAKLD
-313 PENAAAYGEMLGRF
+313 AENAAAYEEMLGRF
-327 LTWAPAR
+327 LAWAPAR

-347 DDMLVRAEAG
+347 DDMLVRTEAG

-365 AVVRSHYDVVLIDE
+365 AVVRDHYDVVLIDE

-389 IFHTLFGDPAF
+389 IFSTLFGDPAF

-426 KASEEIVRHRKLAK
+426 RASEEIGRHRKLAK

-445 PVLMHFFNLFFERP
+445 PALMHFFNLFFERP

-466 IRYDPVAANDDR
+466 IHYDAVAANDDR
-478 PPLIRVD
+478 PPLIRAD
-485 DNGVFR
+485 ENGVFR

-498 RLGDFDKP
+498 RLGDFEKP

-523 AGMLSERDRHF
+523 AAMLSERGRRF
-534 VKGRPLRPSDIAI
+534 VKGRPLRPGDIAI
-547 LVRGRPDGIPVY
+547 LVRARADGMPLY
-559 EALLARGVKV
+559 EALLSRGVKV
-569 RFPSDENVFKTE
+569 RFPSDENVFGTD
-581 EAKEL
+581 EAKEV

-642 RRSGLS
+642 RRSGLT

-654 FRVCGVES
+654 FRVCGVER
-662 RLLPAKGGE
+662 RLLPEAGGE

-691 KTLSGLVRRCEKLI
+691 KTLSGLVRRLEKLI
-705 TKAKDDKASFPDEYK
+705 AQGKEPTVPDGYE

-742 YPIVYLPGCWWGT
+742 YPIVYLPGCWWGR
-755 PSKNVAVS
+755 PSKDVAVPM
-763 QIHERDEK
+763 IHERDEA

-790 VRRAELEE
+790 VQRAETEE

-821 WKVGGKELWSNA
+821 WNGGGKELYA
-833 WSAFFHAL
+833 HARSAFFHAL
-841 AAQES
+841 AAREN
-846 LAGWGRADYDA
+846 LAGWSRADYLA
-857 VWDEF
+857 VWDDF

-867 GRAQDFADLWTKTA
+867 QRADEFAALWTKTA
-881 GRFAEEHPGTTV
+881 ERFAAEHPGMTV
-893 DPETLKPQT
+893 DPETLKPQK
-902 DETGLYWSIASWAP
+902 DETGRFWSIALWAP
-916 REDGVKVMLAPSEA
+916 RDEGVRVMLAPTEA
-930 PALPEPE
+930 PALPVPE

-955 KGLFGAEIDAHR
+955 KGLFGAHDDTHR

-976 DEAEDDETQELRRRI
+976 DETEDDESRELRRTI
-991 EDGSPMARWRSGAAL
+991 ADGSPMARWRSGAAL

-1014 EVVDFHD
+1014 EVVDFHG
-1021 FECRRALATD
+1021 FECCRVLATD

-1036 PGLSDEIRR
+1036 PELSDEIRR

-1060 TPDLVKR
+1060 TPDLVR
-1067 GEGLSDEAPAEDRL
+1067 CGEGLSEELPGEDRL
-1081 SPEGAKRLEELRAL
+1081 SPEGAKRLEELRTL
-1095 FESVLSYPLL
+1095 FDSVLSLPVL
-1105 PDFTLKNLKSEGRRS
+1105 PDFCLKDLKAEKRRS
-1120 EFGFLMH
+1120 EYGFLMH
-1127 TNPKLSR
+1127 TKPNLPKT
-1134 AAFAE
+1134 AFVKKAE
-1139 KAVRLGWKGL
+1139 ALGWKGL

-1165 FEANGKV
+1165 FEANGKI

-1185 AALREA
+1185 RALREA
-1191 FPEANDWRDFYT
+1191 FPETGDWRDFYAE
-1203 DEAVALHMKEAHYDI
+1203 EAVKLHMKEAHYDI

-1224 AAVKRLLRARLG
+1224 AAARRLLRTRLG
-1236 DGAED
+1236 EGAQE
-1241 RIGGALYFFV
+1241 RLGGAVYFFV
-1251 RGASAGRGV
+1251 RGACVGRGV
-1260 AALPYEDVADRV
+1260 AVLPFEDVAERV

-1281 E
+1281 D

>member
-1 MKEKDWQTWQDDVP
+1 MKEKNLQIWPDEAP
-15 ADFPAS
+15 ADFPSS
-21 EGMGDDDWTA
+21 EVGGNEDWIE
-31 VPPEAAVPEDVPSDL
+31 VPPEDAPSDL
-46 PDDWILP
+46 PDDWALP
-53 VGDDFE
+53 VGEAYE
-59 PDAFFASSGP
+59 PDAFFEASEEDGFAP
-69 DDFAPSAEV
+69 FARDFAPAAEEAAQ
-78 SAPAFENSA
+78 S
-87 PTGAAQPQTDD
+87 GAAQPQADD

-107 EDPLRG
+107 DDPLRG

-136 VVERGIAIGRMLV
+136 VVERGIAIGRVLV

-161 SRIRGKLI
+161 SRIRGKLL

-174 VTEGVPPTDKNLLEQ
+174 VTEGVAPTDKNLLEQ
-189 FDRWRNELDP
+189 FERWSELDP
-199 DLVRERLDRAVR
+199 DLVRERLERAVR

-238 SYGVDSGEENEL
+238 SYGVDSGNENEL
-250 LDRTAEE
+250 LGRTAEE
-257 FLRLEARRANENGT
+257 FLRLEARRANEKGAT
-271 VEAFRSLRTLKLD
+271 EAFRVLQTLKLD
-284 KVLSKLAAEPESARS
+284 KVLSKLAAEPESARK
-299 RAVFSEKGFPANLD
+299 RAIFSEAGFPAKLD
-313 PENAAAYGEMLGRF
+313 AENAAAYEEMLGRF
-327 LTWAPAR
+327 LAWAPAR

-339 REASYQTF
+339 REASFQTF
-347 DDMLVRAEAG
+347 DDMLVRTEAG

-365 AVVRSHYDVVLIDE
+365 AVVRDHYDVVLIDE

-389 IFHTLFGDPAF
+389 IFSTLFGDPAF

-426 KASEEIVRHRKLAK
+426 RASEEIGRHRKLAK

-445 PVLMHFFNLFFERP
+445 PALMHFFNLFFERP

-466 IRYDPVAANDDR
+466 IHYDAVAANDDR
-478 PPLIRVD
+478 PPLIRAD
-485 DNGVFR
+485 ENGVFR

-498 RLGDFDKP
+498 RLGDFEKP

-512 EWEADDIADEI
+512 EWEADDIANEI
-523 AGMLSERDRHF
+523 AAMLSERGRRF
-534 VKGRPLRPSDIAI
+534 VKGRTLRPGDIAI
-547 LVRGRPDGIPVY
+547 LVRARADGMPLY
-559 EALLARGVKV
+559 EALLSRGVKV
-569 RFPSDENVFKTE
+569 RFPSDENVFGTD
-581 EAKEL
+581 EAKEV

-642 RRSGLS
+642 RRSGLT

-654 FRVCGVES
+654 FRVCGVER
-662 RLLPAKGGE
+662 RLLPEAGGE

-691 KTLSGLVRRCEKLI
+691 KTLSGLVRRLEKLI
-705 TKAKDDKASFPDEYK
+705 AQGKEPTVPDGYE

-742 YPIVYLPGCWWGT
+742 YPIVYLPGCWWGR
-755 PSKNVAVS
+755 PSKDVAVPM
-763 QIHERDEK
+763 IHERDEA

-790 VRRAELEE
+790 VQRAETEE

-821 WKVGGKELWSNA
+821 WNGGGKELYA
-833 WSAFFHAL
+833 HARSAFFHAL
-841 AAQES
+841 AAREN
-846 LAGWGRADYDA
+846 LAGWSRADYLA
-857 VWDEF
+857 VWDDF

-867 GRAQDFADLWTKTA
+867 QRADEFAALWTKTA
-881 GRFAEEHPGTTV
+881 ERFAAEHPGMTV
-893 DPETLKPQT
+893 DPETLKPQK
-902 DETGLYWSIASWAP
+902 DETGCFWSIAPWAP
-916 REDGVKVMLAPSEA
+916 RDEGVRVMLEPTEA
-930 PALPEPE
+930 PALPVPE

-955 KGLFGAEIDAHR
+955 KGLFGAHDDTHR

-976 DEAEDDETQELRRRI
+976 DETEDDESRELRRTI
-991 EDGSPMARWRSGAAL
+991 ADGSPMARWRSGAAL

-1014 EVVDFHD
+1014 EVVGFHG
-1021 FECRRALATD
+1021 FECRRVLATD

-1036 PGLSDEIRR
+1036 PELSDEIRR

-1060 TPDLVKR
+1060 TPDLVR
-1067 GEGLSDEAPAEDRL
+1067 CGEGLSEELPGEDRL
-1081 SPEGAKRLEELRAL
+1081 SPEGAKRLEELRTL
-1095 FESVLSYPLL
+1095 FDSVLSLPVL
-1105 PDFTLKNLKSEGRRS
+1105 PDFCLKDLKAENRRS
-1120 EFGFLMH
+1120 EYGFLMH
-1127 TNPKLSR
+1127 TKPNLPKT
-1134 AAFAE
+1134 AFVKKAE
-1139 KAVRLGWKGL
+1139 ALGWKGL

-1165 FEANGKV
+1165 FEANGKI

-1185 AALREA
+1185 RALREA
-1191 FPEANDWRDFYT
+1191 FPETGDWRDFYAE
-1203 DEAVALHMKEAHYDI
+1203 EAVKLHMKEAHYDI

-1224 AAVKRLLRARLG
+1224 AAARRLLRTRLG
-1236 DGAED
+1236 EGAQE
-1241 RIGGALYFFV
+1241 RLGGAVYFFV
-1251 RGASAGRGV
+1251 RGACVGRGV
-1260 AALPYEDVADRV
+1260 AVLPFEDVAERV

-1281 E
+1281 D

>member
-1 MKEKDWQTWQDDVP
+1 MKEKDLQVWQDEVP
-15 ADFPAS
+15 ADFPSS
-21 EGMGDDDWTA
+21 EIGGNEDWIE
-31 VPPEAAVPEDVPSDL
+31 VPPEDMPSDL
-46 PDDWILP
+46 PDDWALP
-53 VGDDFE
+53 VGEEFE
-59 PDAFFASSGP
+59 PDVFFAASAADG
-69 DDFAPSAEV
+69 FAPVAEEL
-78 SAPAFENSA
+78 APAAAGPAQS
-87 PTGAAQPQTDD
+87 GAAEPQTDD

-107 EDPLRG
+107 DDPLRG
-113 QTLIE
+113 RTLIE

-189 FDRWRNELDP
+189 FERWRDLDLDP

-238 SYGVDSGEENEL
+238 SYGVDSGEENDL

-257 FLRLEARRANENGT
+257 FLRLEARRANENGCT
-271 VEAFRSLRTLKLD
+271 EAFRALQTLKLN
-284 KVLSKLAAEPESARS
+284 KALSKLAAEPESARK
-299 RAVFSEKGFPANLD
+299 RAIFSEEGFPMNLD
-313 PENAAAYGEMLGRF
+313 AENAAAYEEMLGRF

-389 IFHTLFGDPAF
+389 IFSTLFGDPAY

-426 KASEEIVRHRKLAK
+426 KASDEIGRHRKLAK

-466 IRYDPVAANDDR
+466 IRYDAVAANDDR

-485 DNGVFR
+485 ENGVFR

-498 RLGDFDKP
+498 RLGDFEKP
-506 LKDKLF
+506 PKDKLF
-512 EWEADDIADEI
+512 QWEADDIADEI
-523 AGMLSERDRHF
+523 STMLSERDRHF
-534 VKGRPLRPSDIAI
+534 VKGRPLRPGDIAI
-547 LVRGRPDGIPVY
+547 LVRTRDDGMPLY
-559 EALLARGVKV
+559 DALLARSVKV
-569 RFPSDENVFKTE
+569 RFPSDKNVFGTE

-595 PSERS
+595 PSERG

-627 LVFLRGVMEAAAERA
+627 LVFLRGVMEAAADRA
-642 RRSGLS
+642 RRSGLT

-654 FRVCGVES
+654 FRVCETER
-662 RLLPAKGGE
+662 RLLPAAGGE

-691 KTLSGLVRRCEKLI
+691 KTLSGLVRRFEKLI
-705 TKAKDDKASFPDEYK
+705 ANGSDKKTTVPDEYK

-742 YPIVYLPGCWWGT
+742 YPIVYLPACWWGRPYKQT
-755 PSKNVAVS
+755 AVS
-763 QIHERDEK
+763 MVHERDGA

-780 GEVKPKDLPE
+780 GEVKPNDLPE
-790 VRRAELEE
+790 VKRAQIEE
-798 AVRLLYVA
+798 SVRLLYVA

-821 WKVGGKELWSNA
+821 WNTGGKKLYDHSC
-833 WSAFFHAL
+833 SAFFHAL
-841 AAQES
+841 AAREN
-846 LAGWGRADYDA
+846 LEGWSRGEYLA
-857 VWDEF
+857 VWDDF
-862 QKGML
+862 RKGML
-867 GRAQDFADLWTKTA
+867 GSAEEFADVWAKTA
-881 GRFAEEHPGTTV
+881 EHFAAEHPGMTV

-902 DETGLYWSIASWAP
+902 DETGLYWSIAPWAP
-916 REDGVKVMLAPSEA
+916 REDGVKVQLKPSEA

-955 KGLFGAEIDAHR
+955 KGLFGAHLDAHR

-976 DEAEDDETQELRRRI
+976 DEAEDDETQESRRTI
-991 EDGSPMARWRSGAAL
+991 ADGSPMARWRSGAAL

-1014 EVVDFHD
+1014 EVVDFYG
-1021 FECRRALATD
+1021 FECRRVLATD
-1031 EELAD
+1031 EELTD
-1036 PGLSDEIRR
+1036 PGLLDEVRR

-1060 TPDLVKR
+1060 TPDLVRR
-1067 GEGLSDEAPAEDRL
+1067 GESFSDEAPGEDRL

-1095 FESVLSYPLL
+1095 FDSVLSLPIL
-1105 PDFTLKNLKSEGRRS
+1105 PDFCLKDLKAEGRRS
-1120 EFGFLMH
+1120 EYGFLLH
-1127 TNPKLSR
+1127 TKPNLP
-1134 AAFAE
+1134 
-1139 KAVRLGWKGL
+1139 KAVFAKKAESLGWKEL

-1165 FEANGKV
+1165 FEANGKI

-1191 FPEANDWRDFYT
+1191 FPDAEDWRDFYT
-1203 DEAVALHMKEAHYDI
+1203 EDAVKLHMKEAHYDI

-1224 AAVKRLLRARLG
+1224 AAAKRLLRARLG
-1236 DGAED
+1236 EGAED
-1241 RIGGALYFFV
+1241 RLGGAVYFFV

-1260 AALPYEDVADRV
+1260 AVLPFEDAADRV

-1281 E
+1281 

>member
-1 MKEKDWQTWQDDVP
+1 MKEKDLQVWQDEVP
-15 ADFPAS
+15 ADFPSS
-21 EGMGDDDWTA
+21 EIGGNEDWIE
-31 VPPEAAVPEDVPSDL
+31 VPPEDMPSDL
-46 PDDWILP
+46 PDDWALP
-53 VGDDFE
+53 VGEEFE
-59 PDAFFASSGP
+59 PDVFFAASAADG
-69 DDFAPSAEV
+69 FAPVAEEL
-78 SAPAFENSA
+78 APAAAGPAQS
-87 PTGAAQPQTDD
+87 GAAEPQTDD

-107 EDPLRG
+107 DDPLRG
-113 QTLIE
+113 RTLIE

-189 FDRWRNELDP
+189 FERWRDLDLDP

-238 SYGVDSGEENEL
+238 SYGVDSGEENDL

-257 FLRLEARRANENGT
+257 FLRLEARRANENGCT
-271 VEAFRSLRTLKLD
+271 EAFRALQTLKLN
-284 KVLSKLAAEPESARS
+284 KALSKLAAEPESARK
-299 RAVFSEKGFPANLD
+299 RAIFSEEGFPMNLD
-313 PENAAAYGEMLGRF
+313 AENAAAYEEMLGRF

-389 IFHTLFGDPAF
+389 IFSTLFGDPAY

-426 KASEEIVRHRKLAK
+426 KASDEIGRHRKLAK

-466 IRYDPVAANDDR
+466 IRYDAVAANDDR

-485 DNGVFR
+485 ENGVFR

-498 RLGDFDKP
+498 RLGDFEKP
-506 LKDKLF
+506 PKDKLF
-512 EWEADDIADEI
+512 QWEADDIADEI
-523 AGMLSERDRHF
+523 STMLSERDRHF
-534 VKGRPLRPSDIAI
+534 VKGRPLRPGDIAI
-547 LVRGRPDGIPVY
+547 LVRTRDDGMPLY
-559 EALLARGVKV
+559 DALLARSVKV
-569 RFPSDENVFKTE
+569 RFPSDKNVFGTE

-595 PSERS
+595 PSERG

-627 LVFLRGVMEAAAERA
+627 LVFLRGVMEAAADRA
-642 RRSGLS
+642 RRSGLT

-654 FRVCGVES
+654 FRVCETER
-662 RLLPAKGGE
+662 RLLPAAGGE

-691 KTLSGLVRRCEKLI
+691 KTLSGLVRRFEKLI
-705 TKAKDDKASFPDEYK
+705 ANGSDKKTTVPDEYK

-742 YPIVYLPGCWWGT
+742 YPIVYLPACWWGRPYKQT
-755 PSKNVAVS
+755 AVS
-763 QIHERDEK
+763 MVHERDGA

-780 GEVKPKDLPE
+780 GEVKPNDLPE
-790 VRRAELEE
+790 VKRAQIEE
-798 AVRLLYVA
+798 SVRLLYVA

-821 WKVGGKELWSNA
+821 WNTGGKKLYDHSC
-833 WSAFFHAL
+833 SAFFHAL
-841 AAQES
+841 AAREN
-846 LAGWGRADYDA
+846 LEGWSRGEYLA
-857 VWDEF
+857 VWDDF
-862 QKGML
+862 RKGML
-867 GRAQDFADLWTKTA
+867 GSAEEFADVWAKTA
-881 GRFAEEHPGTTV
+881 EHFAAEHPGMTV

-902 DETGLYWSIASWAP
+902 DETGLYWSIAPWAP
-916 REDGVKVMLAPSEA
+916 REDGVKVQLKPSEA

-955 KGLFGAEIDAHR
+955 KGLFGAHLDAHR

-976 DEAEDDETQELRRRI
+976 DEAEDDETQESRRTI
-991 EDGSPMARWRSGAAL
+991 ADGSPMARWRSGAAL

-1014 EVVDFHD
+1014 EVVDFYG
-1021 FECRRALATD
+1021 FECRRVLATD
-1031 EELAD
+1031 EELTD
-1036 PGLSDEIRR
+1036 PGLLDEVRR

-1060 TPDLVKR
+1060 TPDLVRR
-1067 GEGLSDEAPAEDRL
+1067 GESFSDEAPGEDRL

-1095 FESVLSYPLL
+1095 FDSVLSLPIL
-1105 PDFTLKNLKSEGRRS
+1105 PDFCLKDLKAEGRRS
-1120 EFGFLMH
+1120 EYGFLLH
-1127 TNPKLSR
+1127 TKPNLP
-1134 AAFAE
+1134 
-1139 KAVRLGWKGL
+1139 KAVFAKKAESLGWKGL

-1165 FEANGKV
+1165 FEANGKI

-1191 FPEANDWRDFYT
+1191 FPDAEDWRDFYT
-1203 DEAVALHMKEAHYDI
+1203 EDAVKLHMKEAHYDI

-1224 AAVKRLLRARLG
+1224 AAAKRLLRARLG
-1236 DGAED
+1236 EGAED
-1241 RIGGALYFFV
+1241 RLGGAVYFFV

-1260 AALPYEDVADRV
+1260 AVLPFEDAADRV

-1281 E
+1281 

>member
-1 MKEKDWQTWQDDVP
+1 MKEKNLQVWQDEVT
-15 ADFPAS
+15 ADFPSS
-21 EGMGDDDWTA
+21 EAVGNEDWIA
-31 VPPEAAVPEDVPSDL
+31 VPPEDMPSDL
-46 PDDWILP
+46 PDDWALP
-53 VGDDFE
+53 VGESYE
-59 PDAFFASSGP
+59 PDAFFEASAEDGFATFAR
-69 DDFAPSAEV
+69 DFAPASEEAAQ
-78 SAPAFENSA
+78 S
-87 PTGAAQPQTDD
+87 GAAQPQADD

-107 EDPLRG
+107 DDPLRG

-136 VVERGIAIGRMLV
+136 VVERGIAIGRVLV

-174 VTEGVPPTDKNLLEQ
+174 VTGGVAPTDKNLLEQ
-189 FDRWRNELDP
+189 FERWSELDP
-199 DLVRERLDRAVR
+199 DLVCERLERAVR

-238 SYGVDSGEENEL
+238 SYGVDSGNENEL
-250 LDRTAEE
+250 LGRTAEE
-257 FLRLEARRANENGT
+257 FLRLEARRANEKGAT
-271 VEAFRSLRTLKLD
+271 EAFRVLQTLKLD
-284 KVLSKLAAEPESARS
+284 KVLSKLAAEPESARK
-299 RAVFSEKGFPANLD
+299 RAIFSEAGFPAKLD
-313 PENAAAYGEMLGRF
+313 AENAAAYEEMLGRF
-327 LTWAPAR
+327 LAWAPAR

-347 DDMLVRAEAG
+347 DDMLVRTEAG

-365 AVVRSHYDVVLIDE
+365 AVVRDHYDVVLIDE

-389 IFHTLFGDPAF
+389 IFSTLFGDPAF

-426 KASEEIVRHRKLAK
+426 RASEEIGRHRKLAK

-445 PVLMHFFNLFFERP
+445 PALMHFFNLFFERP

-466 IRYDPVAANDDR
+466 IHYDAVAANDDR
-478 PPLIRVD
+478 PPLIRAD
-485 DNGVFR
+485 ENGVFR

-498 RLGDFDKP
+498 RLGDFEKP
-506 LKDKLF
+506 HKDKLF

-523 AGMLSERDRHF
+523 AAMLSERGRRF
-534 VKGRPLRPSDIAI
+534 VKGRPLRPGDIAI
-547 LVRGRPDGIPVY
+547 LVRARADGMPLY
-559 EALLARGVKV
+559 EALLSRGVKV
-569 RFPSDENVFKTE
+569 RFPSDENVFGTD
-581 EAKEL
+581 EAKEV

-642 RRSGLS
+642 RRSGLT

-654 FRVCGVES
+654 FRVCGVER
-662 RLLPAKGGE
+662 RLLPEAGGE

-691 KTLSGLVRRCEKLI
+691 KTLSGLVRRLEKLI
-705 TKAKDDKASFPDEYK
+705 AQGKEPTVPDGYE

-742 YPIVYLPGCWWGT
+742 YPIVYLPGCWWGR
-755 PSKNVAVS
+755 PSKDVAVPM
-763 QIHERDEK
+763 IHERDEA

-790 VRRAELEE
+790 VQRAETEE

-821 WKVGGKELWSNA
+821 WNGGGKELYA
-833 WSAFFHAL
+833 HARSAFFHAL
-841 AAQES
+841 AAREN
-846 LAGWGRADYDA
+846 LAGWSRADYLA
-857 VWDEF
+857 VWDDF

-867 GRAQDFADLWTKTA
+867 QRADEFAALWTKTA
-881 GRFAEEHPGTTV
+881 ERFAAEHPGMTV
-893 DPETLKPQT
+893 DPETLKPQK
-902 DETGLYWSIASWAP
+902 DETGCFWSIALWAP
-916 REDGVKVMLAPSEA
+916 RDEGVRVMLAPTEA
-930 PALPEPE
+930 SALPVPE

-955 KGLFGAEIDAHR
+955 KGLFGAHDDTHR

-976 DEAEDDETQELRRRI
+976 DETEDDESRELRRTI
-991 EDGSPMARWRSGAAL
+991 ADGSPMARWRSGAAL

-1014 EVVDFHD
+1014 EVVDFHG
-1021 FECRRALATD
+1021 FECRRVLATD

-1036 PGLSDEIRR
+1036 PELSDEIRR

-1060 TPDLVKR
+1060 TPDLVR
-1067 GEGLSDEAPAEDRL
+1067 CGEGLSEELPGEDRL
-1081 SPEGAKRLEELRAL
+1081 SPEGAKRLEELRTL
-1095 FESVLSYPLL
+1095 FDSVLSLPVL
-1105 PDFTLKNLKSEGRRS
+1105 PDFCLKDLKAEKRRS
-1120 EFGFLMH
+1120 EYGFLMH
-1127 TNPKLSR
+1127 TKPNLPKT
-1134 AAFAE
+1134 AFMKKAE
-1139 KAVRLGWKGL
+1139 ALGWKGL

-1165 FEANGKV
+1165 FEANGKI

-1185 AALREA
+1185 RALREA
-1191 FPEANDWRDFYT
+1191 FPETGDWRDFYAE
-1203 DEAVALHMKEAHYDI
+1203 EAVKLHMKEAHYDI

-1224 AAVKRLLRARLG
+1224 AAARRLLRTRLG
-1236 DGAED
+1236 EGAQE
-1241 RIGGALYFFV
+1241 RLGGAVYFFV
-1251 RGASAGRGV
+1251 RGACVGRGV
-1260 AALPYEDVADRV
+1260 AVLPFEDVAERV

-1281 E
+1281 D

>member
-1 MKEKDWQTWQDDVP
+1 MKEKNLQIWPDEAP
-15 ADFPAS
+15 ADFPSS
-21 EGMGDDDWTA
+21 EVGGNEDWIE
-31 VPPEAAVPEDVPSDL
+31 VPPEDAPSDL
-46 PDDWILP
+46 PDDWALP
-53 VGDDFE
+53 VGEAYE
-59 PDAFFASSGP
+59 PDAFFEASEEEGFP
-69 DDFAPSAEV
+69 PFARDFAPFSEEA
-78 SAPAFENSA
+78 SRS
-87 PTGAAQPQTDD
+87 GAAQPQTDD

-107 EDPLRG
+107 DDPLRG
-113 QTLIE
+113 RTLIE

-136 VVERGIAIGRMLV
+136 VVERGIAIGRVLV

-161 SRIRGKLI
+161 SRIRGKLL

-174 VTEGVPPTDKNLLEQ
+174 VTEGVAPTDKNLLEQ
-189 FDRWRNELDP
+189 FERWRELDP
-199 DLVRERLDRAVR
+199 DLVRERLERAVR

-238 SYGVDSGEENEL
+238 SYGVDSGNENEL
-250 LDRTAEE
+250 LGRTAEE
-257 FLRLEARRANENGT
+257 FLRLEARRANEKGAT
-271 VEAFRSLRTLKLD
+271 EAFRVLQTLKLD
-284 KVLSKLAAEPESARS
+284 KVLSKLAAEPKSARK
-299 RAVFSEKGFPANLD
+299 RAIFSEAGFPAKLD
-313 PENAAAYGEMLGRF
+313 AENAAAYEEMLGRF
-327 LTWAPAR
+327 LAWAPAR

-347 DDMLVRAEAG
+347 DDMLVRTEAG

-365 AVVRSHYDVVLIDE
+365 AVVRDHYDVVLIDE

-389 IFHTLFGDPAF
+389 IFSTLFGDPAF

-426 KASEEIVRHRKLAK
+426 RASEEIGRHRKLAK

-445 PVLMHFFNLFFERP
+445 PALMHFFNLFFERP

-466 IRYDPVAANDDR
+466 IHYDAVAANDDR
-478 PPLIRVD
+478 PPLIRAD
-485 DNGVFR
+485 ENGVFR

-498 RLGDFDKP
+498 RLGDFEKP

-523 AGMLSERDRHF
+523 AAMLSERGRRF
-534 VKGRPLRPSDIAI
+534 VKGRPLRPGDIAI
-547 LVRGRPDGIPVY
+547 LVRARADGMPLY
-559 EALLARGVKV
+559 EALLSRGVKV
-569 RFPSDENVFKTE
+569 RFPSDENVFGTD
-581 EAKEL
+581 EAKEV

-642 RRSGLS
+642 RRSGLT

-654 FRVCGVES
+654 FRVCGVER
-662 RLLPAKGGE
+662 RLLPEAGGE

-691 KTLSGLVRRCEKLI
+691 KTLSGLVRRLEKLI
-705 TKAKDDKASFPDEYK
+705 AQGKEPTVPDGYE

-742 YPIVYLPGCWWGT
+742 YPIVYLPGCWWGR
-755 PSKNVAVS
+755 PSKDVAVPM
-763 QIHERDEK
+763 IHERDEA

-790 VRRAELEE
+790 VRRAETEE

-821 WKVGGKELWSNA
+821 WNGGGKELYA
-833 WSAFFHAL
+833 HARSAFFHAL
-841 AAQES
+841 AAREN
-846 LAGWGRADYDA
+846 LAGWSRADYLA
-857 VWDEF
+857 VWDDF

-867 GRAQDFADLWTKTA
+867 QRADEFAALWTKTA
-881 GRFAEEHPGTTV
+881 ERFAAEHPGMTV
-893 DPETLKPQT
+893 DPETLKPQK
-902 DETGLYWSIASWAP
+902 DETGCFWSIALWAP
-916 REDGVKVMLAPSEA
+916 RDEGVRVMLAPTEA
-930 PALPEPE
+930 SALPVPE
-937 PARRVDPF
+937 PARRVDLF

-955 KGLFGAEIDAHR
+955 KGLFGAHDDTHR

-976 DEAEDDETQELRRRI
+976 DETEDDESRELRRTI
-991 EDGSPMARWRSGAAL
+991 ADGSPMARWRSGAAL

-1014 EVVDFHD
+1014 EVVDFHG
-1021 FECRRALATD
+1021 FECRRVLATD

-1036 PGLSDEIRR
+1036 PELSDEIRR

-1060 TPDLVKR
+1060 TPDLVR
-1067 GEGLSDEAPAEDRL
+1067 CGEGLSEELPGEDRL
-1081 SPEGAKRLEELRAL
+1081 SPEGAKRLEELRTL
-1095 FESVLSYPLL
+1095 FDSVLSLPVL
-1105 PDFTLKNLKSEGRRS
+1105 PDFCLKDLKAEKRRS
-1120 EFGFLMH
+1120 EYGFLMH
-1127 TNPKLSR
+1127 TKPNLPKT
-1134 AAFAE
+1134 AFMKKAE
-1139 KAVRLGWKGL
+1139 ALGWKGL

-1165 FEANGKV
+1165 FEANGKI

-1185 AALREA
+1185 RALREA
-1191 FPEANDWRDFYT
+1191 FPETGDWRDFYAE
-1203 DEAVALHMKEAHYDI
+1203 EAVKLHMKEAHYDI

-1224 AAVKRLLRARLG
+1224 AAARRLLRTRLG
-1236 DGAED
+1236 EGAQE
-1241 RIGGALYFFV
+1241 RLGGAVYFFV
-1251 RGASAGRGV
+1251 RGACVGRGV
-1260 AALPYEDVADRV
+1260 AVLPFEDVAERV

-1281 E
+1281 D

>member
-1 MKEKDWQTWQDDVP
+1 MKEKDLQLWQDEVP
-15 ADFPAS
+15 ADFPSS
-21 EGMGDDDWTA
+21 EIGGNEDWIE
-31 VPPEAAVPEDVPSDL
+31 VPPEDMPSDL
-46 PDDWILP
+46 PDDWALP
-53 VGDDFE
+53 VGGEFE
-59 PDAFFASSGP
+59 PEAFFEASATDG
-69 DDFAPSAEV
+69 FAPVAEEL
-78 SAPAFENSA
+78 APAAAGPAQS
-87 PTGAAQPQTDD
+87 GAAEPQTDE

-107 EDPLRG
+107 DDPLRG
-113 QTLIE
+113 RTLIE

-189 FDRWRNELDP
+189 FERWDELDP
-199 DLVRERLDRAVR
+199 DLIRERLDRAVR

-238 SYGVDSGEENEL
+238 SYGVDSGEENDL
-250 LDRTAEE
+250 LDRTVEE
-257 FLRLEARRANENGT
+257 FQRLEARRANENGCT
-271 VEAFRSLRTLKLD
+271 EAFRALQNLKLD
-284 KVLSKLAAEPESARS
+284 KALSKLAAEPESARK
-299 RAVFSEKGFPANLD
+299 RAIFSEEGFPKNLD
-313 PENAAAYGEMLGRF
+313 AENAAAYEEMLSRF

-339 REASYQTF
+339 REATYQTF

-389 IFHTLFGDPAF
+389 IFSTLFGDPAF

-426 KASEEIVRHRKLAK
+426 KASDEIGRHRKLAK

-466 IRYDPVAANDDR
+466 IRYDAVAANEDR

-485 DNGVFR
+485 ENGVFR

-498 RLGDFDKP
+498 RLGDFEKP
-506 LKDKLF
+506 VKDKLF
-512 EWEADDIADEI
+512 QWEADDIANEI
-523 AGMLSERDRHF
+523 ASMLSERDRHF
-534 VKGRPLRPSDIAI
+534 VKGRALRPGDIAI
-547 LVRGRPDGIPVY
+547 LVRTRADGMPLY
-559 EALLARGVKV
+559 DALLARGVKV
-569 RFPSDENVFKTE
+569 RFPSDENVFGTD

-642 RRSGLS
+642 RRSGLT

-654 FRVCGVES
+654 FRVCETER
-662 RLLPAKGGE
+662 RLLPAAGGE

-691 KTLSGLVRRCEKLI
+691 KTLSGLVRRFEKLI
-705 TKAKDDKASFPDEYK
+705 AKGKEPTVPDGYE

-742 YPIVYLPGCWWGT
+742 YPIVYLPACWWGRPYKQT
-755 PSKNVAVS
+755 AVS
-763 QIHERDEK
+763 MVHERDGA

-780 GEVKPKDLPE
+780 GEVKPNDLPE
-790 VRRAELEE
+790 VKRAQIEE
-798 AVRLLYVA
+798 SVRLLYVA

-821 WKVGGKELWSNA
+821 WNTGGKKLYDHSC
-833 WSAFFHAL
+833 SAFFHAL
-841 AAQES
+841 AAREN
-846 LAGWGRADYDA
+846 LEGWSRGEYLA
-857 VWDEF
+857 VWDDF
-862 QKGML
+862 RKGML
-867 GRAQDFADLWTKTA
+867 GSAEEFADVWAKTA
-881 GRFAEEHPGTTV
+881 EHFAAEHPGMTV

-902 DETGLYWSIASWAP
+902 DETGLYWSIAPWAP
-916 REDGVKVMLAPSEA
+916 REDGVKVQLKPSEA

-955 KGLFGAEIDAHR
+955 KGLFGAHLDAHR

-976 DEAEDDETQELRRRI
+976 DEAEDDETQESRRTI
-991 EDGSPMARWRSGAAL
+991 ADGSPMARWRSGAAL

-1014 EVVDFHD
+1014 EVVDFYG
-1021 FECRRALATD
+1021 FECRRVLATD
-1031 EELAD
+1031 EELTD
-1036 PGLSDEIRR
+1036 PGLLDEVRR

-1060 TPDLVKR
+1060 TPDLVRR
-1067 GEGLSDEAPAEDRL
+1067 GESFSDEAPGEDRL

-1095 FESVLSYPLL
+1095 FDSVLSLPIL
-1105 PDFTLKNLKSEGRRS
+1105 PDFCLKDLKAEGRRS
-1120 EFGFLMH
+1120 EYGFLLR
-1127 TNPKLSR
+1127 TKPNLP
-1134 AAFAE
+1134 
-1139 KAVRLGWKGL
+1139 KAVFAKKAESLGWKGL

-1165 FEANGKV
+1165 FKANGKI

-1191 FPEANDWRDFYT
+1191 FPDAEDWRDFYT
-1203 DEAVALHMKEAHYDI
+1203 EDAVALHMKEAHYDI

-1224 AAVKRLLRARLG
+1224 AAAKRLLRARLG
-1236 DGAED
+1236 EGAED
-1241 RIGGALYFFV
+1241 RLGGAVYFFV

-1260 AALPYEDVADRV
+1260 AVLPFEDAADRV

-1281 E
+1281 

>member
-1 MKEKDWQTWQDDVP
+1 MKEKDLQLWQDEVP
-15 ADFPAS
+15 ADFPSS
-21 EGMGDDDWTA
+21 EVGGNEDWIE
-31 VPPEAAVPEDVPSDL
+31 VPPEDMPSDL
-46 PDDWILP
+46 PDDWALP
-53 VGDDFE
+53 VGEEFE
-59 PDAFFASSGP
+59 PDAFFAASGEADGFAP
-69 DDFAPSAEV
+69 ATEDFAPED
-78 SAPAFENSA
+78 PAQSGVVE
-87 PTGAAQPQTDD
+87 PQTDE

-107 EDPLRG
+107 DDPLRG
-113 QTLIE
+113 RTLIE

-189 FDRWRNELDP
+189 FERWRDLDLDP

-238 SYGVDSGEENEL
+238 SYGVDSGEENDL

-257 FLRLEARRANENGT
+257 FLRLEARRANENGCT
-271 VEAFRSLRTLKLD
+271 EAFRALQSLNLGKA
-284 KVLSKLAAEPESARS
+284 LSKLAAEPESARK
-299 RAVFSEKGFPANLD
+299 RAIFSEEGFPENLD
-313 PENAAAYGEMLGRF
+313 AENAAAYEEMLSRF

-389 IFHTLFGDPAF
+389 IFSTLFGDPAF

-426 KASEEIVRHRKLAK
+426 KASDEIERHRKLAK

-466 IRYDPVAANDDR
+466 IRYDAVAANDDR

-485 DNGVFR
+485 ENGVFR

-498 RLGDFDKP
+498 RLGDFEKP
-506 LKDKLF
+506 VKDKLF
-512 EWEADDIADEI
+512 QWEADDIADEI
-523 AGMLSERDRHF
+523 ASMLSERDRHF
-534 VKGRPLRPSDIAI
+534 VKGRALRPGDIAI
-547 LVRGRPDGIPVY
+547 LVRTRADGMPLY
-559 EALLARGVKV
+559 DALARGVKV
-569 RFPSDENVFKTE
+569 RFPSDENVFGTD

-642 RRSGLS
+642 RRSGLT

-654 FRVCGVES
+654 FRVCETER
-662 RLLPAKGGE
+662 RLLPAAGGE

-691 KTLSGLVRRCEKLI
+691 KTLSGLVRRFEKLI
-705 TKAKDDKASFPDEYK
+705 AKGKEPTVPDGYE

-742 YPIVYLPGCWWGT
+742 YPIVYLPGCWWGS
-755 PSKNVAVS
+755 PVKNTAVPLV
-763 QIHERDEK
+763 HERDEA

-780 GEVKPKDLPE
+780 GEVKPNDLPE
-790 VRRAELEE
+790 LKRAQIEE
-798 AVRLLYVA
+798 SVRLLYVA

-821 WKVGGKELWSNA
+821 WKVGGELTSYA
-833 WSAFFHAL
+833 WSAFFYAL
-841 AAQES
+841 AAREN
-846 LAGWGRADYDA
+846 LAGWSRADYQA

-867 GRAQDFADLWTKTA
+867 GRAADFADVWTKTA
-881 GRFAEEHPGTTV
+881 GRFAAEHPGTTV

-902 DETGLYWSIASWAP
+902 DETGLYWSIAPWAP
-916 REDGVKVMLAPSEA
+916 REDGVPVMLESPEA
-930 PALPEPE
+930 QALPEPE
-937 PARRVDPF
+937 SVRRVDPS

-955 KGLFGAEIDAHR
+955 KGLFGAHADAHR
-967 DERATLSGE
+967 DDRATLSGE
-976 DEAEDDETQELRRRI
+976 DETEDDESRELRRRI

-1014 EVVDFHD
+1014 EVVDFHG
-1021 FECRRALATD
+1021 FECRRVLATD

-1060 TPDLVKR
+1060 TPDLVRR
-1067 GEGLSDEAPAEDRL
+1067 GEGLPDEAPGEDRL

-1095 FESVLSYPLL
+1095 FDSVLSLPIL
-1105 PDFTLKNLKSEGRRS
+1105 PDFRLKDLKAECRRS
-1120 EFGFLMH
+1120 EYGFLLH
-1127 TNPKLSR
+1127 TKPNLSKG
-1134 AAFAE
+1134 AFAK
-1139 KAVRLGWKGL
+1139 KAAELGWKGL
-1149 TPEQLSGYLTG
+1149 TEEQLSGYLTG

-1165 FEANGKV
+1165 FEANGNI

-1191 FPEANDWRDFYT
+1191 FPEAKDWRDFYAE
-1203 DEAVALHMKEAHYDI
+1203 DAVALHMKEAHYDI

-1224 AAVKRLLRARLG
+1224 AAAKRLLRARLG
-1236 DGAED
+1236 EGAEE
-1241 RIGGALYFFV
+1241 RLGGALYFFV
-1251 RGASAGRGV
+1251 RGASAERGV
-1260 AALPYEDVADRV
+1260 AVLPYEDVAERV

-1281 E
+1281 

>member
-1 MKEKDWQTWQDDVP
+1 MKEKDLQIWQDEVP
-15 ADFPAS
+15 ADFPSS
-21 EGMGDDDWTA
+21 EIGGNEDWIE
-31 VPPEAAVPEDVPSDL
+31 VPPEDMPSDL
-46 PDDWILP
+46 PDDWALP
-53 VGDDFE
+53 VGGEFE
-59 PDAFFASSGP
+59 PEAFFEASATDG
-69 DDFAPSAEV
+69 FAPVAEEL
-78 SAPAFENSA
+78 APAAAGPAQS
-87 PTGAAQPQTDD
+87 GAAEPQTDE

-107 EDPLRG
+107 DDPLRG
-113 QTLIE
+113 RTLIE

-189 FDRWRNELDP
+189 FERWDELDP
-199 DLVRERLDRAVR
+199 DLIRERLDRAVR

-238 SYGVDSGEENEL
+238 SYGVDSGEENDL
-250 LDRTAEE
+250 LDRTVEE
-257 FLRLEARRANENGT
+257 FLRLEARRANENGCT
-271 VEAFRSLRTLKLD
+271 EAFRALQNLKLD
-284 KVLSKLAAEPESARS
+284 KALSKLAAEPESARK
-299 RAVFSEKGFPANLD
+299 RAIFSEEGFPKNLD
-313 PENAAAYGEMLGRF
+313 AENAAAYEEMLSRF

-339 REASYQTF
+339 REATYQTF

-389 IFHTLFGDPAF
+389 IFSTLFGDPAF

-426 KASEEIVRHRKLAK
+426 KASDEIGRHRKLAK

-466 IRYDPVAANDDR
+466 IRYDAVAANEDR

-485 DNGVFR
+485 ENGVFR

-498 RLGDFDKP
+498 RLGDFEKP
-506 LKDKLF
+506 VKDKLF
-512 EWEADDIADEI
+512 QWEADDIANEI
-523 AGMLSERDRHF
+523 ASMLSERDRHF
-534 VKGRPLRPSDIAI
+534 VKGRALRPGDIAI
-547 LVRGRPDGIPVY
+547 LVRTRANGIPLY
-559 EALLARGVKV
+559 DALLARGVKV
-569 RFPSDENVFKTE
+569 RFPSDENVFGTD

-586 CTVLEAMAM
+586 CTVLEAMAI

-642 RRSGLS
+642 RRSGLT

-654 FRVCGVES
+654 FRVCETER
-662 RLLPAKGGE
+662 RLLPAAGGE

-691 KTLSGLVRRCEKLI
+691 KTLSGLVRRFEKLI
-705 TKAKDDKASFPDEYK
+705 AQGSDKKASVPDEYK

-742 YPIVYLPGCWWGT
+742 YPIVYLPACWWGRPYKQT
-755 PSKNVAVS
+755 AVS
-763 QIHERDEK
+763 MVHERDGA

-780 GEVKPKDLPE
+780 GEVKPNDLPE
-790 VRRAELEE
+790 VKRAQIEE
-798 AVRLLYVA
+798 SVRLLYVA

-821 WKVGGKELWSNA
+821 WNIGGKKLYDHSC
-833 WSAFFHAL
+833 SAFFHAL
-841 AAQES
+841 AAREN
-846 LAGWGRADYDA
+846 LEGWSRDEYLA

-867 GRAQDFADLWTKTA
+867 GRAEDFADVWAKTA
-881 GRFAEEHPGTTV
+881 ERFATEHPGTTV

-902 DETGLYWSIASWAP
+902 DETGLYWSIAPWAP
-916 REDGVKVMLAPSEA
+916 REDGVKVQLKPSEA

-937 PARRVDPF
+937 SVRRVDPF

-955 KGLFGAEIDAHR
+955 KGLFGAHADAHR
-967 DERATLSGE
+967 DDRATLSGE
-976 DEAEDDETQELRRRI
+976 DETEDDESRELRRRI

-1014 EVVDFHD
+1014 EVVDFHG
-1021 FECRRALATD
+1021 FECRRVLATD

-1060 TPDLVKR
+1060 TPDLVRR
-1067 GEGLSDEAPAEDRL
+1067 GEGLSDEAPGEDRL
-1081 SPEGAKRLEELRAL
+1081 SPEGAKRLEELRRL
-1095 FESVLSYPLL
+1095 FDSVLSL
-1105 PDFTLKNLKSEGRRS
+1105 PILSDFRLKDLKAECRRS
-1120 EFGFLMH
+1120 EYGFLLH
-1127 TNPKLSR
+1127 TKPNLSKG
-1134 AAFAE
+1134 AFAE
-1139 KAVRLGWKGL
+1139 KAAELGWKGL
-1149 TPEQLSGYLTG
+1149 TEEQLSGYLTG

-1165 FEANGKV
+1165 FEANGKI

-1191 FPEANDWRDFYT
+1191 FPEAKDWRDFYAE
-1203 DEAVALHMKEAHYDI
+1203 DAVALHMKEAHYDI

-1224 AAVKRLLRARLG
+1224 AAAKRLLRARLG
-1236 DGAED
+1236 EGAEE
-1241 RIGGALYFFV
+1241 RLGGALYFFV
-1251 RGASAGRGV
+1251 RGASAERGV
-1260 AALPYEDVADRV
+1260 AVLPYEDVAERV

-1281 E
+1281 

>member
-1 MKEKDWQTWQDDVP
+1 MKEKNLQVWQDEVP
-15 ADFPAS
+15 ADFPSS
-21 EGMGDDDWTA
+21 EAVGNEDWTA
-31 VPPEAAVPEDVPSDL
+31 VPPEDMPSDL
-46 PDDWILP
+46 PDDWALP
-53 VGDDFE
+53 VGESYE
-59 PDAFFASSGP
+59 PDAFFEASAEDGFATFAR
-69 DDFAPSAEV
+69 DFAPASEEAAQ
-78 SAPAFENSA
+78 S
-87 PTGAAQPQTDD
+87 GAAQPQADD

-107 EDPLRG
+107 DDPLRG

-136 VVERGIAIGRMLV
+136 VVERGIAIGRVLV

-174 VTEGVPPTDKNLLEQ
+174 VTEGVAPTDKNLLEQ
-189 FDRWRNELDP
+189 FERWSELDP
-199 DLVRERLDRAVR
+199 DLVCERLDRAVR

-238 SYGVDSGEENEL
+238 SYGVDSGNENEL
-250 LDRTAEE
+250 LDRTVEE
-257 FLRLEARRANENGT
+257 FLRLEARRANEKGAT
-271 VEAFRSLRTLKLD
+271 EAFRVLQTLKLD
-284 KVLSKLAAEPESARS
+284 KALSKLAAEPESARK
-299 RAVFSEKGFPANLD
+299 RAIFSEEGFPEKLD
-313 PENAAAYGEMLGRF
+313 AENAAAYEEMLGRF
-327 LTWAPAR
+327 LAWAPAR
-334 YEALK
+334 YESLK

-347 DDMLVRAEAG
+347 DDMLVRTEAG

-389 IFHTLFGDPAF
+389 IFSTLFGNPAF

-426 KASEEIVRHRKLAK
+426 RASEEIERHRKLAK

-445 PVLMHFFNLFFERP
+445 PALMHFFNLFFGRQ

-466 IRYDPVAANDDR
+466 IRYDAVAANDDR
-478 PPLIRVD
+478 PPLIRAD
-485 DNGVFR
+485 ENRVFR

-498 RLGDFDKP
+498 RLGDFEKP
-506 LKDKLF
+506 HKDKLF

-523 AGMLSERDRHF
+523 AAMLSERGRRF
-534 VKGRPLRPSDIAI
+534 VKGRPLRPGDIAI
-547 LVRGRPDGIPVY
+547 LVRARADGMPLY
-559 EALLARGVKV
+559 EALLSRGVKV
-569 RFPSDENVFKTE
+569 RFPSDENVFGTD
-581 EAKEL
+581 EAKEV

-642 RRSGLS
+642 RRSGLT

-654 FRVCGVES
+654 FRVCGVER
-662 RLLPAKGGE
+662 RLLPEAGGE

-691 KTLSGLVRRCEKLI
+691 KTLSGLVRRLEKLI
-705 TKAKDDKASFPDEYK
+705 AQGKEPTVPDGYE

-742 YPIVYLPGCWWGT
+742 YPIVYLPGCWWGR
-755 PSKNVAVS
+755 PSKDVAVPM
-763 QIHERDEK
+763 IHERDEA

-790 VRRAELEE
+790 VQRAETEE

-821 WKVGGKELWSNA
+821 WNGGGKELYA
-833 WSAFFHAL
+833 HARSAFFHAL
-841 AAQES
+841 AAREN
-846 LAGWGRADYDA
+846 LAGWSRADYLA
-857 VWDEF
+857 VWDDF

-867 GRAQDFADLWTKTA
+867 QRADEFAALWTKTA
-881 GRFAEEHPGTTV
+881 ERFAAEHPGMTV
-893 DPETLKPQT
+893 DPETLKPQK
-902 DETGLYWSIASWAP
+902 DETGCFWSIAPWAP
-916 REDGVKVMLAPSEA
+916 RDEGVRVMLAPTEA
-930 PALPEPE
+930 PALPVPE

-955 KGLFGAEIDAHR
+955 KGLFGAHDDTHR

-976 DEAEDDETQELRRRI
+976 DETEDDESRELRRTI
-991 EDGSPMARWRSGAAL
+991 ADGSPMARWRSGAAL

-1014 EVVDFHD
+1014 EVVDFHG
-1021 FECRRALATD
+1021 FECRRVLATD

-1036 PGLSDEIRR
+1036 PELSDEIRR

-1060 TPDLVKR
+1060 TPDLVR
-1067 GEGLSDEAPAEDRL
+1067 CGEGLSEELPGEDRL
-1081 SPEGAKRLEELRAL
+1081 SPEGAKRLEELRTL
-1095 FESVLSYPLL
+1095 FDSVLSLPVL
-1105 PDFTLKNLKSEGRRS
+1105 PDFCLKDLKAEKRRS
-1120 EFGFLMH
+1120 EYGFLMH
-1127 TNPKLSR
+1127 TKPNLPKT
-1134 AAFAE
+1134 AFVKKAE
-1139 KAVRLGWKGL
+1139 ALGWKGL

-1165 FEANGKV
+1165 FEANGKI

-1185 AALREA
+1185 RALREA
-1191 FPEANDWRDFYT
+1191 FPETGDWRDFYAE
-1203 DEAVALHMKEAHYDI
+1203 EAVKLHMKEAHYDI

-1224 AAVKRLLRARLG
+1224 AAARRLLRTRLG
-1236 DGAED
+1236 EGAQE
-1241 RIGGALYFFV
+1241 RLGGAVYFFV
-1251 RGASAGRGV
+1251 RGACVGRGV
-1260 AALPYEDVADRV
+1260 AVLPFEDVAERV

-1281 E
+1281 D

>member
-1 MKEKDWQTWQDDVP
+1 MKEKNLQIWPDEAP
-15 ADFPAS
+15 ADFPSS
-21 EGMGDDDWTA
+21 EVGGNEDWIE
-31 VPPEAAVPEDVPSDL
+31 VPPEDAPSNL
-46 PDDWILP
+46 PDDWALP
-53 VGDDFE
+53 VGEAYE
-59 PDAFFASSGP
+59 PDAFFEASEEEGFP
-69 DDFAPSAEV
+69 PFARDFAPFSEEA
-78 SAPAFENSA
+78 SRS
-87 PTGAAQPQTDD
+87 GAAQPQTDD

-107 EDPLRG
+107 DDPLRG
-113 QTLIE
+113 RTLIE

-136 VVERGIAIGRMLV
+136 VVERGIAIGRVLV

-161 SRIRGKLI
+161 SRIRGKLL

-174 VTEGVPPTDKNLLEQ
+174 VTEGVAPTDKNLLEQ
-189 FDRWRNELDP
+189 FERWRELDP
-199 DLVRERLDRAVR
+199 DLVRERLERAVR

-238 SYGVDSGEENEL
+238 SYGVDSGNENEL
-250 LDRTAEE
+250 LGRTAEE
-257 FLRLEARRANENGT
+257 FLRLEARRANEKGAT
-271 VEAFRSLRTLKLD
+271 EAFRVLQTLKLD
-284 KVLSKLAAEPESARS
+284 KVLSKLAAEPESARK
-299 RAVFSEKGFPANLD
+299 RAIFSEAGFPAKLD
-313 PENAAAYGEMLGRF
+313 AENAAAYEEMLGRF
-327 LTWAPAR
+327 LAWAPAR

-347 DDMLVRAEAG
+347 DDMLVRTETG

-365 AVVRSHYDVVLIDE
+365 AVVRDHYDVVLIDE

-389 IFHTLFGDPAF
+389 IFSTLFGDPAF

-426 KASEEIVRHRKLAK
+426 RASEEIGRHRKLAK

-445 PVLMHFFNLFFERP
+445 PALMHFFNLFFERP

-466 IRYDPVAANDDR
+466 IHYDAVAANDDR
-478 PPLIRVD
+478 PPLIRAD
-485 DNGVFR
+485 ENGVFR

-498 RLGDFDKP
+498 RLGDFEKP

-523 AGMLSERDRHF
+523 AAMLSERGRRF
-534 VKGRPLRPSDIAI
+534 VKGRPLRPGDIAI
-547 LVRGRPDGIPVY
+547 LVRARADGMPLY
-559 EALLARGVKV
+559 EALLSRGVKV
-569 RFPSDENVFKTE
+569 RFPSDENVFGTD
-581 EAKEL
+581 EAKEV

-642 RRSGLS
+642 RRSGLT

-654 FRVCGVES
+654 FRVCGVER
-662 RLLPAKGGE
+662 RLLPEAGGE

-691 KTLSGLVRRCEKLI
+691 KTLSGLVRRLEKLI
-705 TKAKDDKASFPDEYK
+705 AQGKEPTVPDGYE

-742 YPIVYLPGCWWGT
+742 YPIVYLPGCWWGR
-755 PSKNVAVS
+755 PSKDVAVPM
-763 QIHERDEK
+763 IHERDEA

-790 VRRAELEE
+790 VQRAETEE

-821 WKVGGKELWSNA
+821 WNGGGKELYA
-833 WSAFFHAL
+833 HARSAFFHAL
-841 AAQES
+841 AAREN
-846 LAGWGRADYDA
+846 LAGWSRADYLA
-857 VWDEF
+857 VWDDF

-867 GRAQDFADLWTKTA
+867 QRADEFAALWTKTA
-881 GRFAEEHPGTTV
+881 ERFAEEHPGMTV
-893 DPETLKPQT
+893 DPETLKPQK
-902 DETGLYWSIASWAP
+902 DETGCFWSIAPWEP
-916 REDGVKVMLAPSEA
+916 RDEGVRVMLAPTEA
-930 PALPEPE
+930 PALPVPE

-955 KGLFGAEIDAHR
+955 KGLFGAHDDMHR

-976 DEAEDDETQELRRRI
+976 DETEDDESRELRRTI
-991 EDGSPMARWRSGAAL
+991 ADGSPMARWRSGAAL

-1014 EVVDFHD
+1014 EVVDFHG
-1021 FECRRALATD
+1021 FECRRVLATD

-1036 PGLSDEIRR
+1036 PELSDEIRR

-1060 TPDLVKR
+1060 TPDLVR
-1067 GEGLSDEAPAEDRL
+1067 CGEGLSEELPGEDRL
-1081 SPEGAKRLEELRAL
+1081 SPEGAKRLEELRTL
-1095 FESVLSYPLL
+1095 FDSVLSLPVL
-1105 PDFTLKNLKSEGRRS
+1105 PDFCLKDLKAEKRRS
-1120 EFGFLMH
+1120 EYGFLMH
-1127 TNPKLSR
+1127 TKPNLPKT
-1134 AAFAE
+1134 AFVKKAE
-1139 KAVRLGWKGL
+1139 ALGWKGL

-1165 FEANGKV
+1165 FEANGKI

-1185 AALREA
+1185 RALREA
-1191 FPEANDWRDFYT
+1191 FPETGDWRDFYAE
-1203 DEAVALHMKEAHYDI
+1203 EAVKLHMKEAHYDI

-1224 AAVKRLLRARLG
+1224 AAARRLLRTRLG
-1236 DGAED
+1236 EGAQE
-1241 RIGGALYFFV
+1241 RLGGAVYFFV
-1251 RGASAGRGV
+1251 RGACVGRGV
-1260 AALPYEDVADRV
+1260 AVLPFEDVAERV

-1281 E
+1281 D

>member
-1 MKEKDWQTWQDDVP
+1 MKEKNLQIWPDEAP
-15 ADFPAS
+15 ADFPSS
-21 EGMGDDDWTA
+21 EVGGNEDWIE
-31 VPPEAAVPEDVPSDL
+31 VPPEDAPSDL
-46 PDDWILP
+46 PDDWALP
-53 VGDDFE
+53 VGEAYE
-59 PDAFFASSGP
+59 PDAFFEASEEEGFP
-69 DDFAPSAEV
+69 PFARDFAPFSEEA
-78 SAPAFENSA
+78 SRS
-87 PTGAAQPQTDD
+87 GAAQPQTDD

-107 EDPLRG
+107 DDPLRG
-113 QTLIE
+113 RTLIE

-136 VVERGIAIGRMLV
+136 VVERGIAIGRVLV

-161 SRIRGKLI
+161 SRIRGKLL

-174 VTEGVPPTDKNLLEQ
+174 VTEGVAPTDKNLLEQ
-189 FDRWRNELDP
+189 FERWRELDP
-199 DLVRERLDRAVR
+199 DLVRERLERAVR

-238 SYGVDSGEENEL
+238 SYGVDSGNENEL
-250 LDRTAEE
+250 LGRTAEE
-257 FLRLEARRANENGT
+257 FLRLEARRANEKGAT
-271 VEAFRSLRTLKLD
+271 EAFRVLQTLKLD
-284 KVLSKLAAEPESARS
+284 KVLSKLAAEPESARK
-299 RAVFSEKGFPANLD
+299 RAIFSEAGFPAKLD
-313 PENAAAYGEMLGRF
+313 AENAAAYEEMLGRF
-327 LTWAPAR
+327 LAWAPAR

-347 DDMLVRAEAG
+347 DDMLVRTEAG

-365 AVVRSHYDVVLIDE
+365 AVVRDHYDVVLIDE

-389 IFHTLFGDPAF
+389 IFSTLFGDPAF

-426 KASEEIVRHRKLAK
+426 RASEEIGRHRKLAK

-445 PVLMHFFNLFFERP
+445 PALMHFFNLFFERP

-466 IRYDPVAANDDR
+466 IHYDAVAANDDR
-478 PPLIRVD
+478 PPLIRAD
-485 DNGVFR
+485 ENGVFR

-498 RLGDFDKP
+498 RLGDFEKP

-523 AGMLSERDRHF
+523 AAMLSERGRRF
-534 VKGRPLRPSDIAI
+534 VKGRPLRPGDIAI
-547 LVRGRPDGIPVY
+547 LVRARADGMPLY
-559 EALLARGVKV
+559 EALLSRGVKV
-569 RFPSDENVFKTE
+569 RFPSDENVFGTD
-581 EAKEL
+581 EAKEV

-642 RRSGLS
+642 RRSGLT

-654 FRVCGVES
+654 FRVCGVER
-662 RLLPAKGGE
+662 RLLPEAGGE

-691 KTLSGLVRRCEKLI
+691 KTLSGLVRRLEKLI
-705 TKAKDDKASFPDEYK
+705 AQGKEPTVPDGYE

-742 YPIVYLPGCWWGT
+742 YPIVYLPGCWWGR
-755 PSKNVAVS
+755 PSKDVAVPM
-763 QIHERDEK
+763 IHERDEA

-790 VRRAELEE
+790 VRRAETEE

-821 WKVGGKELWSNA
+821 WNGGGKELYA
-833 WSAFFHAL
+833 HARSAFFHAL
-841 AAQES
+841 AAREN
-846 LAGWGRADYDA
+846 LAGWSRADYLA
-857 VWDEF
+857 VWDDF

-867 GRAQDFADLWTKTA
+867 QRADEFAALWTKTA
-881 GRFAEEHPGTTV
+881 ERFAAEHPGMTV
-893 DPETLKPQT
+893 DPETLKPQK
-902 DETGLYWSIASWAP
+902 DETGCFWSIALWAP
-916 REDGVKVMLAPSEA
+916 RDEGVRVMLAPTEA
-930 PALPEPE
+930 SALPVPE
-937 PARRVDPF
+937 PARRVDLF

-955 KGLFGAEIDAHR
+955 KGLFGAHDDTHR

-976 DEAEDDETQELRRRI
+976 DETEDDESRELRRTI
-991 EDGSPMARWRSGAAL
+991 ADGSPMARWRSGAAL

-1014 EVVDFHD
+1014 EVVDFHG
-1021 FECRRALATD
+1021 FECRRVLATD

-1036 PGLSDEIRR
+1036 PELSDEIRR

-1060 TPDLVKR
+1060 TPDLVR
-1067 GEGLSDEAPAEDRL
+1067 CGEGLSEELPGEDRL
-1081 SPEGAKRLEELRAL
+1081 SPEGAKRLEELRTL
-1095 FESVLSYPLL
+1095 FDSVLSLPVL
-1105 PDFTLKNLKSEGRRS
+1105 PDFCLKDLKAEKRRS
-1120 EFGFLMH
+1120 EYGFLMH
-1127 TNPKLSR
+1127 TKPNLPKT
-1134 AAFAE
+1134 AFMKKAE
-1139 KAVRLGWKGL
+1139 ALGWKGL

-1165 FEANGKV
+1165 FEANGKI

-1185 AALREA
+1185 RALREA
-1191 FPEANDWRDFYT
+1191 FPETGDWRDFYAE
-1203 DEAVALHMKEAHYDI
+1203 EAVKLHMKEAHYDI

-1224 AAVKRLLRARLG
+1224 AAARRLLRTRLG
-1236 DGAED
+1236 EGAQE
-1241 RIGGALYFFV
+1241 RLGGAVYFFV
-1251 RGASAGRGV
+1251 RGACVGRGV
-1260 AALPYEDVADRV
+1260 AVLPFEDVAERV

-1281 E
+1281 D